1 MVLMSKMLKLFG
13 FVLLGGCF
21 CIFGA
26 RAQDASYE
34 PVLPDGDQNITSGIY
49 YDTVSPD
56 PSNKTHEGNIS
67 VSGEGDLNIFAEQA
81 ADKYD
86 SSYTLNGQ
94 LTVGSDEVIESQS
107 NGIVSIINMSTG
119 KFDFTMNGGAVLVQN
134 GGNLYFGNR
143 NGGTNGGTMNVS
155 GVPSFYVQG
164 NNSVLTF
171 SGVTVGGD
179 NNGDNKLESINISN
193 MGTLNLTN
201 TEINGGD
208 SLKAVNVLT
217 AGTLSLEDS
226 LLQGDS
232 FNLTVQDSGTVEL
245 DNSTLSIN
253 NAAAKTEGDDNSGAA
268 IVFDNGN
275 LTLKNGSK
283 LEMTSGVDTGVIS
296 GAFSFTD
303 SNVDISGSSTL
314 SKGNSG
320 DMLFSGGSL
329 NLGTPGDTGDISKI
343 SHSGLTGSIRLSNV
357 GNATLSGK
365 SSIERTGAGGD
376 IVVNSTGL
384 VMKDEASLNVSTEG
398 GNVVFSSAVAQLSD
412 KASIKVAE
420 NSNEVKIENN
430 SNVTMAGESSMSA
443 NHVYVSNGSSLE
455 LTGSAK
461 IMAPGGASVSD
472 SEGVKVVASSV
483 IMSEKARIEG
493 DVSLENGGF
502 LGMSGNAEI
511 EGDLNTKSTTGYSTI
526 SIGSTSGGSSVVA
539 INGSVDI
546 SQSVLSILNGNTL
559 RLGAG
564 SNNSFKNGS
573 YLSLGT
579 GKLDLNGGNLTMSG
593 DSTLT
598 LRIASESEYG
608 QILNAGKIDIKPG
621 AGLDVS
627 IDKNVVSK
635 GQTKA
640 FQILSG
646 TVEGDWVNL
655 NRRYKFE
662 YDTDKQDG
670 WYNVTQVAD
679 AGDIVIMDGGTENNA
694 NTANA
699 WLEGNN
705 FANGSEA
712 AKVYDELDY
721 LSQYG
726 QGSEYVDALT
736 ALAPDAAP
744 LVRSLTTE
752 NSNQIFS
759 TVQNR
764 LEGGSSLRMK
774 PGRAGRY
781 ARGLASGDMYREDAI
796 WVQGLYNHSELS
808 DTKEAKGFEIDS
820 YGGAIGLDNYVTD
833 SLKLGIGYAYT
844 HGDISGFLRDTD
856 VDTHTGFVY
865 GEFKPNRW
873 FLNAIASY
881 SFASYDEEKRVSTF
895 KVKGDY
901 DVNAFGAQVMTGY
914 KMGYVTPELGV
925 RYLNVKQD
933 AYEDSIGQRVDAVSN
948 DVLTGVFGIRIKQD
962 FFPNRGFSIRPEVHV
977 AATYDFVQDD
987 AVSVVSLP
995 NGSVYQIEGENLD
1008 KFGLEAGAGLTLDVG
1023 NRLEMAVSYEGKFR
1037 KDYTDHSGLVNMKF
1051 KF

>member
-1 MVLMSKMLKLFG
+1 MVLMSKMLKSFG
-13 FVLLGGCF
+13 FVLFGWCF

-34 PVLPDGDQNITSGIY
+34 PVLPDGDQDITSGIY
-49 YDTVSPD
+49 YDTVSQD
-56 PSNKTHEGNIS
+56 STSKTHTGNIS
-67 VSGEGDLNIFAEQA
+67 VSGEGDLNIFTEQA
-81 ADKYD
+81 ADSYD
-86 SSYTLNGQ
+86 ASYTLNGQ
-94 LTVGSDEVIESQS
+94 LTVGSGEAVESQV

-119 KFDFTMNGGAVLVQN
+119 KFDFTMNDGAVLVQN
-134 GGNLYFGNR
+134 GGNLYFGN
-143 NGGTNGGTMNVS
+143 NKGGTMNVL

-164 NNSVLTF
+164 DKSVLAF
-171 SGVTVGGD
+171 SGVAVG
-179 NNGDNKLESINISN
+179 GDNKLESISVGN
-193 MGTLNLTN
+193 MGTVNLANGTA
-201 TEINGGD
+201 INGSDG
-208 SLKAVNVLT
+208 LKAVNVLT
-217 AGTLSLEDS
+217 GGKLSLKDS
-226 LLQGDS
+226 SLQGDS
-232 FNLTVQDSGTVEL
+232 FNLTVQDYGTVEL

-253 NAAAKTEGDDNSGAA
+253 NAAASAGDAENPGAA
-268 IVFDNGN
+268 IVFDNAA
-275 LTLKNGSK
+275 LTLKNSSK
-283 LEMTSGVDTGVIS
+283 LEMKSSDNTVAS

-303 SNVDISGSSTL
+303 SDVDVSGSSTL

-329 NLGTPGDTGDISKI
+329 NLGTSGDTGDISKI
-343 SHSGLTGSIRLSNV
+343 SHSGSTGSIRLSNV

-365 SSIERTGAGGD
+365 SSIERTGRGGD

-384 VMKDEASLNVSTEG
+384 VMKDEASLNVSTASG
-398 GNVVFSSAVAQLSD
+398 KVVFSSAVAQLSD
-412 KASIKVAE
+412 KASIQATGD
-420 NSNEVKIENN
+420 SNEVVIENN
-430 SNVTMAGESSMSA
+430 SNVTMADESSMSA
-443 NHVYVSNGSSLE
+443 DHVYVSNGGSLE

-461 IMAPGGASVSD
+461 ITAPGDASVSD

-483 IMSEKARIEG
+483 IMSENASIEG

-502 LGMSGNAEI
+502 LGMSGNAKI
-511 EGDLNTKSTTGYSTI
+511 DGDLNTKSTTGYSTI
-526 SIGSTSGGSSVVA
+526 SIGSTSGGSSDVT
-539 INGSVDI
+539 INGSIDI

-646 TVEGDWVNL
+646 TVDGDWVNL
-655 NRRYKFE
+655 NRRYKF
-662 YDTDKQDG
+662 DHLGGGK
-670 WYNVTQVAD
+670 YNVTQVAD

-699 WLEGNN
+699 WLEGNS

-752 NSNQIFS
+752 NSNQIFN

>member
-1 MVLMSKMLKLFG
+1 MVLMSKMLKSFG
-13 FVLLGGCF
+13 FVLFGWCF

-34 PVLPDGDQNITSGIY
+34 PVLPDGDQDITSGIY
-49 YDTVSPD
+49 YDTVSQD
-56 PSNKTHEGNIS
+56 STSKTHTGNIS
-67 VSGEGDLNIFAEQA
+67 VSGEGDLNIFTEQA
-81 ADKYD
+81 ADSYD
-86 SSYTLNGQ
+86 ASYTLNGQ
-94 LTVGSDEVIESQS
+94 LTVGSGEAVESQV

-119 KFDFTMNGGAVLVQN
+119 KFDFTMNDGAVLVQN
-134 GGNLYFGNR
+134 GGNLYFGN
-143 NGGTNGGTMNVS
+143 NKGGTMNVL

-164 NNSVLTF
+164 DKSVLAF
-171 SGVTVGGD
+171 SGVAVG
-179 NNGDNKLESINISN
+179 GDNKLESISVGN
-193 MGTLNLTN
+193 MGTVNLANGTA
-201 TEINGGD
+201 INGSDG
-208 SLKAVNVLT
+208 LKAVNVLT
-217 AGTLSLEDS
+217 GGKLSLKDS
-226 LLQGDS
+226 SLQGDS
-232 FNLTVQDSGTVEL
+232 FNLTVQDYGTVEL

-253 NAAAKTEGDDNSGAA
+253 NAAASAGDAENPGAA
-268 IVFDNGN
+268 IVFDNAA
-275 LTLKNGSK
+275 LTLKNSSK
-283 LEMTSGVDTGVIS
+283 LEMKSSDNTVAS

-303 SNVDISGSSTL
+303 SDVDVSGSSTL

-329 NLGTPGDTGDISKI
+329 NLGTSGDTGDISKI
-343 SHSGLTGSIRLSNV
+343 SHSGSTGSIRLSNV

-365 SSIERTGAGGD
+365 SSIERTGTGGD

-384 VMKDEASLNVSTEG
+384 VMKDEASLNVSTASG
-398 GNVVFSSAVAQLSD
+398 KVVFSSAVAQLSD
-412 KASIKVAE
+412 KASIQATGD
-420 NSNEVKIENN
+420 SNEVVIENN
-430 SNVTMAGESSMSA
+430 SNVTMADESSMSA
-443 NHVYVSNGSSLE
+443 DHVYVSNGGSLE

-461 IMAPGGASVSD
+461 ITAPGDASVSD

-483 IMSEKARIEG
+483 IMSENARIEG

-511 EGDLNTKSTTGYSTI
+511 DGDLNTKSTTGYSTI
-526 SIGSTSGGSSVVA
+526 SIGSTSGGSSDVT
-539 INGSVDI
+539 INGSIDI

-627 IDKNVVSK
+627 IDKNVVNK
-635 GQTKA
+635 GETKA

-646 TVEGDWVNL
+646 TVDGDWVNL
-655 NRRYKFE
+655 NRRYEFDHLGEGK
-662 YDTDKQDG
+662 YA
-670 WYNVTQVAD
+670 VTQVAD

-1008 KFGLEAGAGLTLDVG
+1008 KFGLEAGAGLTLDIG

>member
-1 MVLMSKMLKLFG
+1 MVLMSKMLKSFG
-13 FVLLGGCF
+13 FVLFLWCF

-34 PVLPDGDQNITSGIY
+34 PVLPDGDQDITSGIY
-49 YDTVSPD
+49 YDTVSQD
-56 PSNKTHEGNIS
+56 STSKTHTGNIS
-67 VSGEGDLNIFAEQA
+67 VSGEGDLNIFTEQA
-81 ADKYD
+81 ADSYD
-86 SSYTLNGQ
+86 ASYTLNGQ
-94 LTVGSDEVIESQS
+94 LTVGSGEAVESQV

-119 KFDFTMNGGAVLVQN
+119 KFDFTMNDGAVLVQN
-134 GGNLYFGNR
+134 GGNLYFGN
-143 NGGTNGGTMNVS
+143 NKGGTMNVL

-164 NNSVLTF
+164 DKSVLAF
-171 SGVTVGGD
+171 SGVAVG
-179 NNGDNKLESINISN
+179 GDNKLESISVGN
-193 MGTLNLTN
+193 MGTVNLANGTA
-201 TEINGGD
+201 INGSDG
-208 SLKAVNVLT
+208 LKAVNVLT
-217 AGTLSLEDS
+217 GGKLSFKDS
-226 LLQGDS
+226 SLQGDS
-232 FNLTVQDSGTVEL
+232 FNLTVQDYGTVEL

-253 NAAAKTEGDDNSGAA
+253 NAAASAGDAENPGAA
-268 IVFDNGN
+268 IVFDNAA
-275 LTLKNGSK
+275 LTLKNSSK
-283 LEMTSGVDTGVIS
+283 LEMKSSDNTVAS

-303 SNVDISGSSTL
+303 SDVDVSGSSTL

-329 NLGTPGDTGDISKI
+329 NLGTSGDTGDISKI
-343 SHSGLTGSIRLSNV
+343 SHSGSTGSIRLSNV

-365 SSIERTGAGGD
+365 SSIERTGTGGD

-384 VMKDEASLNVSTEG
+384 VMKDEASLNVSTASG
-398 GNVVFSSAVAQLSD
+398 KVVFSSAVAQLSD
-412 KASIKVAE
+412 KASIQATGD
-420 NSNEVKIENN
+420 SNEVVIENN
-430 SNVTMAGESSMSA
+430 SNVTMADESSMSA
-443 NHVYVSNGSSLE
+443 DHVYVSNGGSLE

-461 IMAPGGASVSD
+461 ITAPGDASVSD

-483 IMSEKARIEG
+483 IMSENASIEG

-502 LGMSGNAEI
+502 LGMSGNAKI
-511 EGDLNTKSTTGYSTI
+511 DGDLNTKSTTGYSTI
-526 SIGSTSGGSSVVA
+526 SIGSTSGGSSDVT
-539 INGSVDI
+539 INGSIDI

-646 TVEGDWVNL
+646 TVDGDWVNL
-655 NRRYKFE
+655 NRRYKF
-662 YDTDKQDG
+662 DHLGGGK
-670 WYNVTQVAD
+670 YNVTQVAD

-699 WLEGNN
+699 WLEGNS

-752 NSNQIFS
+752 NSNQIFN

-881 SFASYDEEKRVSTF
+881 SFASYDEEKKVSTF

>member
-1 MVLMSKMLKLFG
+1 MVLMSKMLKSFG
-13 FVLLGGCF
+13 FVLFGWCF

-34 PVLPDGDQNITSGIY
+34 PVLPDGDQDITSGIY
-49 YDTVSPD
+49 YDTVSQD
-56 PSNKTHEGNIS
+56 STSKTHTGNIS
-67 VSGEGDLNIFAEQA
+67 VSGEGDLNIFTEQA
-81 ADKYD
+81 ADSYD
-86 SSYTLNGQ
+86 ASYTLNGQ
-94 LTVGSDEVIESQS
+94 LTVGSDEAVESQV

-119 KFDFTMNGGAVLVQN
+119 KFDFTMNDGAVLVQN
-134 GGNLYFGNR
+134 GGNLYFGN
-143 NGGTNGGTMNVS
+143 NKGGTMNVL

-164 NNSVLTF
+164 DKSVLAF
-171 SGVTVGGD
+171 SGVAVG
-179 NNGDNKLESINISN
+179 GDNKLESISVGN
-193 MGTLNLTN
+193 MGTVNLANGTA
-201 TEINGGD
+201 INGSDG
-208 SLKAVNVLT
+208 LKAVNVLT
-217 AGTLSLEDS
+217 GGKLSLKDS
-226 LLQGDS
+226 SLQGDS
-232 FNLTVQDSGTVEL
+232 FNLTVQDYGTVEL

-253 NAAAKTEGDDNSGAA
+253 NAAASAGDAENPGAA
-268 IVFDNGN
+268 IVFDNAA
-275 LTLKNGSK
+275 LTLKNSSK
-283 LEMTSGVDTGVIS
+283 LEMKSSDNTVAS

-303 SNVDISGSSTL
+303 SDVDVSGSSTL

-343 SHSGLTGSIRLSNV
+343 SHSGSTGSIRLSNV

-365 SSIERTGAGGD
+365 SSIERTGTGGD

-384 VMKDEASLNVSTEG
+384 VMKDEASLNVSTASG
-398 GNVVFSSAVAQLSD
+398 KVVFSSAVAQLSD
-412 KASIKVAE
+412 KASIQATGD
-420 NSNEVKIENN
+420 SNEVVIENN
-430 SNVTMAGESSMSA
+430 SNVTMADESSMSA
-443 NHVYVSNGSSLE
+443 DHVYVSNGGSLE

-461 IMAPGGASVSD
+461 ITAPGDASVSD

-483 IMSEKARIEG
+483 IMSENASIEG

-502 LGMSGNAEI
+502 LGMSGNAKI
-511 EGDLNTKSTTGYSTI
+511 DGDLNTKSTTGYSTI
-526 SIGSTSGGSSVVA
+526 SIGSTSGGSSDVT
-539 INGSVDI
+539 INGSIDI

-646 TVEGDWVNL
+646 TVDGDWVNL
-655 NRRYKFE
+655 NRRYKF
-662 YDTDKQDG
+662 DHLGGGK
-670 WYNVTQVAD
+670 YNVTQVAD

-699 WLEGNN
+699 WLEGNS

-752 NSNQIFS
+752 NSNQIFN

>member
-26 RAQDASYE
+26 RAQDVPE
-34 PVLPDGDQNITSGIY
+34 GLPFPGGDLNVTSDDKY
-49 YDTVSPD
+49 YDTVSQDD
-56 PSNKTHEGNIS
+56 PEKEYNGNIT
-67 VSGEGDLNIFAEQA
+67 VSEKGFVNIWAVN
-81 ADKYD
+81 DDDGNPGSYD

-94 LTVGSDEVIESQS
+94 LTVGSDEVAESQP
-107 NGIVSIINMSTG
+107 NGTVHIVNMTQG
-119 KFDFTMNGGAVLVQN
+119 KFDFTMDGGAVRVQN
-134 GGNLYFGNR
+134 GGTLYFGN
-143 NGGTNGGTMNVS
+143 NAGGEMNVS

-164 NNSVLTF
+164 NNSVLAF

-179 NNGDNKLESINISN
+179 NKLESINVNN
-193 MGTLNLTN
+193 MGTINLTN

-208 SLKAVNVLT
+208 GLKGVNVL
-217 AGTLSLEDS
+217 AGGKLSLKDS
-226 LLQGDS
+226 SLQGDS
-232 FNLTVQDSGTVEL
+232 FNLTVQDYGTVEL
-245 DNSTLSIN
+245 DNSTFSIG
-253 NAAAKTEGDDNSGAA
+253 NAATQTGGETSSEAA

-283 LEMTSGVDTGVIS
+283 LMTSGADTGVIS

-314 SKGNSG
+314 SKGNRG

-343 SHSGLTGSIRLSNV
+343 SHSGSTGSIRLSNV
-357 GNATLSGK
+357 GTATLSGK
-365 SSIERTGAGGD
+365 SSIERTGTGGD

-384 VMKDEASLNVSTEG
+384 VMKDEASLTVSTASG
-398 GNVVFSSAVAQLSD
+398 KVVFSSAVAQLSD
-412 KASIKVAE
+412 KASIQATGD
-420 NSNEVKIENN
+420 SNEVVIENN
-430 SNVTMAGESSMSA
+430 SNVTMADESSMSA
-443 NHVYVSNGSSLE
+443 EHVYVSNGGSLE
-455 LTGSAK
+455 LTDSAK
-461 IMAPGGASVSD
+461 ITAPRDASVSD

-511 EGDLNTKSTTGYSTI
+511 DGDLNTKSTTGYSTI

-598 LRIASESEYG
+598 LRIASESDYG

-655 NRRYKFE
+655 NRRYEFDHLGEGK
-662 YDTDKQDG
+662 YA
-670 WYNVTQVAD
+670 VTQVAD

-881 SFASYDEEKRVSTF
+881 SFASYDEEKKVSTF

-933 AYEDSIGQRVDAVSN
+933 AYEDSIGQRVDTVSN

>member
-1 MVLMSKMLKLFG
+1 MVLMSKMLKSFG
-13 FVLLGGCF
+13 FVLFGWCF

-34 PVLPDGDQNITSGIY
+34 PVLPDGDQDITSGIY
-49 YDTVSPD
+49 YDTVSQD
-56 PSNKTHEGNIS
+56 STSKTHTGNIS
-67 VSGEGDLNIFAEQA
+67 VSGEGDLNIFTEQA
-81 ADKYD
+81 ADSYD
-86 SSYTLNGQ
+86 ASYTLNGQ
-94 LTVGSDEVIESQS
+94 LTVGSGEAVESQV

-143 NGGTNGGTMNVS
+143 NGGTMNVS

-164 NNSVLTF
+164 DKSVLAF
-171 SGVTVGGD
+171 SGVAVG
-179 NNGDNKLESINISN
+179 GDNKLESINVSN

-253 NAAAKTEGDDNSGAA
+253 NAAASAGDAENPGAA
-268 IVFDNGN
+268 IVFDNAA
-275 LTLKNGSK
+275 LTLKNSSK
-283 LEMTSGVDTGVIS
+283 LEMKSSDNTVAS

-303 SNVDISGSSTL
+303 SDVDVSGSSTL

-343 SHSGLTGSIRLSNV
+343 SHSGSTGSIRLSNV

-365 SSIERTGAGGD
+365 SSIERTGTGGD

-384 VMKDEASLNVSTEG
+384 VMKDEASLNVSTASG
-398 GNVVFSSAVAQLSD
+398 KVVFSSAVAQLSD
-412 KASIKVAE
+412 KASIQATGD
-420 NSNEVKIENN
+420 SNEVVIENN
-430 SNVTMAGESSMSA
+430 SNVTMADESSMSA
-443 NHVYVSNGSSLE
+443 DHVYVSNGGSLE

-461 IMAPGGASVSD
+461 ITAPGDASVSD

-483 IMSEKARIEG
+483 IMSENASIEG

-502 LGMSGNAEI
+502 LGMSGNAKI
-511 EGDLNTKSTTGYSTI
+511 DGDLNTKSTTGYSTI
-526 SIGSTSGGSSVVA
+526 SIGSTSGGSSDVT
-539 INGSVDI
+539 INGSIDI

-608 QILNAGKIDIKPG
+608 QILNAGTINIEQG

-635 GQTKA
+635 GETKE

-646 TVEGDWVNL
+646 TVDGKWVNL
-655 NRRYKFE
+655 NRRYEFDHLGEGK
-662 YDTDKQDG
+662 YA
-670 WYNVTQVAD
+670 VTQVAD

>member
-1 MVLMSKMLKLFG
+1 MVLMSKMLKSFG
-13 FVLLGGCF
+13 FVLFGWCF

-34 PVLPDGDQNITSGIY
+34 PVLPNGDQDITSGIY
-49 YDTVSPD
+49 YDTVSQD
-56 PSNKTHEGNIS
+56 STSKTHTGNIS
-67 VSGEGDLNIFAEQA
+67 VSGEGDLNIFTEQA
-81 ADKYD
+81 ADSYD
-86 SSYTLNGQ
+86 ASYTLNGQ
-94 LTVGSDEVIESQS
+94 LTVGSGEAVESQV
-107 NGIVSIINMSTG
+107 NGIVSIINTSTG
-119 KFDFTMNGGAVLVQN
+119 KFDFTMNDGAVLVQN
-134 GGNLYFGNR
+134 GGNLYFGN
-143 NGGTNGGTMNVS
+143 NKGGTMNVL

-164 NNSVLTF
+164 DKSVLAF
-171 SGVTVGGD
+171 SGVAVG
-179 NNGDNKLESINISN
+179 GDNKLESISVGN
-193 MGTLNLTN
+193 MGTVNLANGTA
-201 TEINGGD
+201 INGGD
-208 SLKAVNVLT
+208 GLKAVNVLT
-217 AGTLSLEDS
+217 GGKLSLKDS
-226 LLQGDS
+226 SLQGDS
-232 FNLTVQDSGTVEL
+232 FNLTVQDYGTVEL

-253 NAAAKTEGDDNSGAA
+253 NAAASAGDAENPGAA
-268 IVFDNGN
+268 IVFDNAA
-275 LTLKNGSK
+275 LTLKNSSK
-283 LEMTSGVDTGVIS
+283 LEMKSSDNTIAS

-303 SNVDISGSSTL
+303 SDVAVSGSSTL
-314 SKGNSG
+314 SKENSG
-320 DMLFSGGSL
+320 DILFSGGSL
-329 NLGTPGDTGDISKI
+329 KLGTPGDTGDESKI
-343 SHSGLTGSIRLSNV
+343 SHSGSTGSIRLSNV
-357 GNATLSGK
+357 GKATMSGK
-365 SSIERTGAGGD
+365 SSIERTGTGGD

-384 VMKDEASLNVSTEG
+384 EMTDEASLNVSTTNG
-398 GNVVFSSAVAQLSD
+398 KVVFSGAVAQLSD
-412 KASIKVAE
+412 SASIKATG
-420 NSNEVKIENN
+420 NSNEVVIENN
-430 SNVTMAGESSMSA
+430 SNVTMKNGASMSA
-443 NHVYVSNGSSLE
+443 DHVYISNGGSLE
-455 LTGSAK
+455 LTDTATVT
-461 IMAPGGASVSD
+461 APGVASAPD
-472 SEGVKVVASSV
+472 SEGVKVVGSNV
-483 IMSEKARIEG
+483 IMSGTSAIDG
-493 DVSLENGGF
+493 DVSLENSSF
-502 LGMSGNAEI
+502 LGMSGNARI
-511 EGDLNTKSTTGYSTI
+511 DGDLNTKSTTGYSTI
-526 SIGSTSGGSSVVA
+526 SIGSTNGGSSNVS
-539 INGSVDI
+539 IDGSIDI

-559 RLGAG
+559 TLGSG

-579 GKLDLNGGNLTMSG
+579 GKLDLNGGDLTMSG

-598 LRIASESEYG
+598 LRIASASEYG
-608 QILNAGKIDIKPG
+608 QILNAGTIDIKQG

-635 GQTKA
+635 GQTEE

-646 TVEGDWVNL
+646 NVTGDWVNL
-655 NRRYKFE
+655 NRRYEFDHLGGGK
-662 YDTDKQDG
+662 YA
-670 WYNVTQVAD
+670 VTQVAD
-679 AGDIVIMDGGTENNA
+679 AGDIVIMDGGTQNNA

-699 WLEGNN
+699 WLEGNS

-712 AKVYDELDY
+712 AKIYDELDY

-726 QGSEYVDALT
+726 QGSEYIDALT

-752 NSNQIFS
+752 NSNQIFNA
-759 TVQNR
+759 VQNR
-764 LEGGSSLRMK
+764 LEGGSSLKMK

-820 YGGAIGLDNYVTD
+820 YGGAIGIDNYVTD

-873 FLNAIASY
+873 FLNAVASY
-881 SFASYDEEKRVSTF
+881 SFAGYDEEKRVSAF
-895 KVKGDY
+895 KVKGNY

-925 RYLNVKQD
+925 RYLNIKQD

-948 DVLTGVFGIRIKQD
+948 DVLTGVFGLRIKQD

>member
-1 MVLMSKMLKLFG
+1 MKSS
-13 FVLLGGCF
+13 
-21 CIFGA
+21 
-26 RAQDASYE
+26 D
-34 PVLPDGDQNITSGIY
+34 N
-49 YDTVSPD
+49 TV
-56 PSNKTHEGNIS
+56 
-67 VSGEGDLNIFAEQA
+67 A
-81 ADKYD
+81 
-86 SSYTLNGQ
+86 
-94 LTVGSDEVIESQS
+94 
-107 NGIVSIINMSTG
+107 
-119 KFDFTMNGGAVLVQN
+119 
-134 GGNLYFGNR
+134 
-143 NGGTNGGTMNVS
+143 
-155 GVPSFYVQG
+155 
-164 NNSVLTF
+164 
-171 SGVTVGGD
+171 
-179 NNGDNKLESINISN
+179 
-193 MGTLNLTN
+193 
-201 TEINGGD
+201 
-208 SLKAVNVLT
+208 
-217 AGTLSLEDS
+217 
-226 LLQGDS
+226 
-232 FNLTVQDSGTVEL
+232 
-245 DNSTLSIN
+245 
-253 NAAAKTEGDDNSGAA
+253 
-268 IVFDNGN
+268 
-275 LTLKNGSK
+275 
-283 LEMTSGVDTGVIS
+283 S

-303 SNVDISGSSTL
+303 SDVDVSGSSTL

-343 SHSGLTGSIRLSNV
+343 SHSGSTGSIRLSNV

-365 SSIERTGAGGD
+365 SSIERTGTGGD

-384 VMKDEASLNVSTEG
+384 VMKDEASLNVSTASG
-398 GNVVFSSAVAQLSD
+398 KVVFSSAVAQLSD
-412 KASIKVAE
+412 KASIQATGD
-420 NSNEVKIENN
+420 SNEVVIENN
-430 SNVTMAGESSMSA
+430 SNVTMADESSMSA
-443 NHVYVSNGSSLE
+443 DHVYVSNGGSLE

-461 IMAPGGASVSD
+461 ITAPGDASVSD

-483 IMSEKARIEG
+483 IMSENASIEG

-502 LGMSGNAEI
+502 LGMSGNAKI
-511 EGDLNTKSTTGYSTI
+511 DGDLNTKSTTGYSTI
-526 SIGSTSGGSSVVA
+526 SIGSTSGGSSDVT
-539 INGSVDI
+539 INGSIDI

-646 TVEGDWVNL
+646 TVDGDWVNL
-655 NRRYKFE
+655 NRRYKF
-662 YDTDKQDG
+662 DHLGGGK
-670 WYNVTQVAD
+670 YNVTQVAD

-699 WLEGNN
+699 WLEGNS

-752 NSNQIFS
+752 NSNQIFN

>member
-13 FVLLGGCF
+13 FVLLGVCF
-21 CIFGA
+21 SSLVN
-26 RAQDASYE
+26 AQVSSIPDDATAI
-34 PVLPDGDQNITSGIY
+34 DSGTYADILTDDTLTKEHTGSIGV
-49 YDTVSPD
+49 YDSGVVAVEAA
-56 PSNKTHEGNIS
+56 EGNTNSSFYILKGDILVGAADRPDQKGGTFNISNRSEESFNFQFDGTESGLIS
-67 VSGEGDLNIFAEQA
+67 VDNNGSFLVEGGETDKAIVNLTGVTSLNVSNAGKISFSKA
-81 ADKYD
+81 
-86 SSYTLNGQ
+86 
-94 LTVGSDEVIESQS
+94 TVG
-107 NGIVSIINMSTG
+107 
-119 KFDFTMNGGAVLVQN
+119 
-134 GGNLYFGNR
+134 
-143 NGGTNGGTMNVS
+143 
-155 GVPSFYVQG
+155 
-164 NNSVLTF
+164 
-171 SGVTVGGD
+171 
-179 NNGDNKLESINISN
+179 GDNKLESINVSN

-253 NAAAKTEGDDNSGAA
+253 KAAAQTGGETSSGAA

-275 LTLKNGSK
+275 LTLKDKSK
-283 LEMTSGVDTGVIS
+283 LEMTSGVDKEVTS

-343 SHSGLTGSIRLSNV
+343 SHSGSTGSIRLSNV
-357 GNATLSGK
+357 GTATLSGK
-365 SSIERTGAGGD
+365 SSIERTGTGGD

-384 VMKDEASLNVSTEG
+384 VMKDEASLNVSTASG
-398 GNVVFSSAVAQLSD
+398 KVVFSSAVAQLSD
-412 KASIKVAE
+412 KASIQATGD
-420 NSNEVKIENN
+420 SSEVVIENN
-430 SNVTMAGESSMSA
+430 SNVTMADESSMSA
-443 NHVYVSNGSSLE
+443 EHIYVSNGGSLE
-455 LTGSAK
+455 LTDSAK
-461 IMAPGGASVSD
+461 ITASRDASVSD

-511 EGDLNTKSTTGYSTI
+511 DGDLNTKSTTGYSTI
-526 SIGSTSGGSSVVA
+526 SIGSTSGGSSDVT
-539 INGSVDI
+539 INGSIDI

-559 RLGAG
+559 TLGEKRD
-564 SNNSFKNGS
+564 NSFKNGS

-579 GKLDLNGGNLTMSG
+579 GKLDLKGGNLTMSG

-598 LRIASESEYG
+598 LRIASESDYG
-608 QILNAGKIDIKPG
+608 QILNAGTINIEQG

-635 GQTKA
+635 GETKE

-646 TVEGDWVNL
+646 TVDGKWVNL
-655 NRRYKFE
+655 NRRYEFDHLGEGK
-662 YDTDKQDG
+662 YA
-670 WYNVTQVAD
+670 VTQVAD

>member
-56 PSNKTHEGNIS
+56 VSNKTHEGNIS
-67 VSGEGDLNIFAEQA
+67 VSDEGDLNIFAEQA
-81 ADKYD
+81 ADSYD

-143 NGGTNGGTMNVS
+143 NGGTMNVS

-164 NNSVLTF
+164 DKSVLAF
-171 SGVTVGGD
+171 SGVAVG
-179 NNGDNKLESINISN
+179 GDNKLESINVSN

-253 NAAAKTEGDDNSGAA
+253 NAAASAGDAENPGAA
-268 IVFDNGN
+268 IVFDNAA
-275 LTLKNGSK
+275 LTLKNSSK
-283 LEMTSGVDTGVIS
+283 LEMKSSDNTVAS

-303 SNVDISGSSTL
+303 SDVDVSGSSTL

-343 SHSGLTGSIRLSNV
+343 SHSGSTGSIRLSNV

-365 SSIERTGAGGD
+365 SSIERTGTGGD

-384 VMKDEASLNVSTEG
+384 VMKDEASLNVSTASG
-398 GNVVFSSAVAQLSD
+398 KVVFSSAVAQLSD
-412 KASIKVAE
+412 KASIQATGD
-420 NSNEVKIENN
+420 SNEVVIENN
-430 SNVTMAGESSMSA
+430 SNVTMADESSMSA
-443 NHVYVSNGSSLE
+443 DHVYVSNGGSLE

-461 IMAPGGASVSD
+461 ITAPGDASVSD

-483 IMSEKARIEG
+483 IMSENASIEG

-502 LGMSGNAEI
+502 LGMSGNAKI
-511 EGDLNTKSTTGYSTI
+511 DGDLNTKSTTGYSTI
-526 SIGSTSGGSSVVA
+526 SIGSTSGGSSDVT
-539 INGSVDI
+539 INGSIDI

-646 TVEGDWVNL
+646 TVDGDWVNL
-655 NRRYKFE
+655 NRRYKF
-662 YDTDKQDG
+662 DHLGGGK
-670 WYNVTQVAD
+670 YNVTQVAD

-699 WLEGNN
+699 WLEGNS

-752 NSNQIFS
+752 NSNQIFN

>member
-1 MVLMSKMLKLFG
+1 MVLMSKMLKSFG
-13 FVLLGGCF
+13 FVLFGWCF

-34 PVLPDGDQNITSGIY
+34 PVLPDGDQDITSGIY
-49 YDTVSPD
+49 YDTVSQD
-56 PSNKTHEGNIS
+56 STSKTHTGNIS
-67 VSGEGDLNIFAEQA
+67 VSGEGDLNIFTEQA
-81 ADKYD
+81 ADSYD
-86 SSYTLNGQ
+86 ASYTLNGQ
-94 LTVGSDEVIESQS
+94 LTVGSGEAVESQV

-119 KFDFTMNGGAVLVQN
+119 KFDFTMNDGAVLVQN
-134 GGNLYFGNR
+134 GGNLYFGN
-143 NGGTNGGTMNVS
+143 NKGGTMNVL

-164 NNSVLTF
+164 DKSVLAF
-171 SGVTVGGD
+171 SGVAVG
-179 NNGDNKLESINISN
+179 GDNKLESISVGN
-193 MGTLNLTN
+193 MGTVNLANGTA
-201 TEINGGD
+201 INGSDG
-208 SLKAVNVLT
+208 LKAVNVLT
-217 AGTLSLEDS
+217 GGKLSLKDS
-226 LLQGDS
+226 SLQGDS
-232 FNLTVQDSGTVEL
+232 FNLTVQDYGTVEL

-253 NAAAKTEGDDNSGAA
+253 NAAASAGDAENPGAA
-268 IVFDNGN
+268 IVFDNAA
-275 LTLKNGSK
+275 LTLKNSSK
-283 LEMTSGVDTGVIS
+283 LEMKSSDNTVAS

-303 SNVDISGSSTL
+303 SDVDVSGSSTL

-329 NLGTPGDTGDISKI
+329 NLGTSGDTGDISKI
-343 SHSGLTGSIRLSNV
+343 SHSGSTGSIRLSNV

-365 SSIERTGAGGD
+365 SSIERTGTGGD

-384 VMKDEASLNVSTEG
+384 VMKDEASLNVSTASG
-398 GNVVFSSAVAQLSD
+398 KVVFSSAVAQLSD
-412 KASIKVAE
+412 KASIQATGD
-420 NSNEVKIENN
+420 SNEVVIENN
-430 SNVTMAGESSMSA
+430 SNVTMADESSMSA
-443 NHVYVSNGSSLE
+443 DHVYVSNGGSLE
-455 LTGSAK
+455 LSGSAK
-461 IMAPGGASVSD
+461 ITAPGDASVSD

-483 IMSEKARIEG
+483 IMSENASIEG

-502 LGMSGNAEI
+502 LGMSGNAKI
-511 EGDLNTKSTTGYSTI
+511 DGDLNTKSTTGYSTI
-526 SIGSTSGGSSVVA
+526 SIGSTSGGSSDVT
-539 INGSVDI
+539 INGSIDI

-662 YDTDKQDG
+662 YDTDKQNG

-699 WLEGNN
+699 WLEGNS

-752 NSNQIFS
+752 NSNQIFN

-881 SFASYDEEKRVSTF
+881 SFASYDEEKKVSTF

-933 AYEDSIGQRVDAVSN
+933 AYEDSIGQRVDTVSN

>member
-1 MVLMSKMLKLFG
+1 MVLMSKMLKSFG
-13 FVLLGGCF
+13 FVLFGWCF

-34 PVLPDGDQNITSGIY
+34 PVLPDGDQDITSGIY
-49 YDTVSPD
+49 YDTVSQD
-56 PSNKTHEGNIS
+56 STSKTHTGNIS
-67 VSGEGDLNIFAEQA
+67 VSGEGDLNIFTEQA
-81 ADKYD
+81 ADSYD
-86 SSYTLNGQ
+86 ASYTLNGQ
-94 LTVGSDEVIESQS
+94 LTVGSGEAVESQV

-119 KFDFTMNGGAVLVQN
+119 KFDFTMNDGAVLVQN
-134 GGNLYFGNR
+134 GGNLYFGN
-143 NGGTNGGTMNVS
+143 NKGGTMNVL

-164 NNSVLTF
+164 DKSVLAF
-171 SGVTVGGD
+171 SGVAVG
-179 NNGDNKLESINISN
+179 GDNKLESISVGN
-193 MGTLNLTN
+193 MGTVNLANGTA
-201 TEINGGD
+201 INGSDG
-208 SLKAVNVLT
+208 LKAVNVLT
-217 AGTLSLEDS
+217 GGKLSLKDS
-226 LLQGDS
+226 SLQGDS
-232 FNLTVQDSGTVEL
+232 FNLTVQDYGTVEL

-253 NAAAKTEGDDNSGAA
+253 NAAASAGDAENPGAA
-268 IVFDNGN
+268 IVFDNAA
-275 LTLKNGSK
+275 LTLKNSSK
-283 LEMTSGVDTGVIS
+283 LEMKSSDNTVAS

-303 SNVDISGSSTL
+303 SDVDVSGSSTL

-329 NLGTPGDTGDISKI
+329 NLGTSGDTGDISKI
-343 SHSGLTGSIRLSNV
+343 SHSGSTGSIRLSNV

-365 SSIERTGAGGD
+365 SSIERTGTGGD

-384 VMKDEASLNVSTEG
+384 VMKDEASLNVSTASG
-398 GNVVFSSAVAQLSD
+398 KVVFSSAVAQLSD
-412 KASIKVAE
+412 KASIQATGD
-420 NSNEVKIENN
+420 SNEVVIENN
-430 SNVTMAGESSMSA
+430 SNVTMADESSMSA
-443 NHVYVSNGSSLE
+443 DHVYVSNGGSLE

-461 IMAPGGASVSD
+461 ITAPGDASVSD

-483 IMSEKARIEG
+483 IMSENASIEG

-502 LGMSGNAEI
+502 LGMSGNAKI
-511 EGDLNTKSTTGYSTI
+511 DGDLNTKSTTGYSTI
-526 SIGSTSGGSSVVA
+526 SIGSTSGGSSDVT
-539 INGSVDI
+539 INGSIDI

-627 IDKNVVSK
+627 IDKSVVGK
-635 GQTKA
+635 GHTEE

-646 TVEGDWVNL
+646 TVTGDWVNF
-655 NRRYKFE
+655 NRRYEFNHLGGGK
-662 YDTDKQDG
+662 YA
-670 WYNVTQVAD
+670 VTQVAD

-844 HGDISGFLRDTD
+844 QGDISGFLRDTD

-881 SFASYDEEKRVSTF
+881 SFANYDEEKRVASF

-977 AATYDFVQDD
+977 AATYDLVQDD

>member
-13 FVLLGGCF
+13 FVLLGVCF
-21 CIFGA
+21 SSLVN
-26 RAQDASYE
+26 AQVSSIPDDATAI
-34 PVLPDGDQNITSGIY
+34 DSGTYADILTDDTLTKEHTGSIGV
-49 YDTVSPD
+49 YDSGVVAVEAA
-56 PSNKTHEGNIS
+56 EGNTSSSSYILKGDILVGAADRPDQKGGTFNISNRSEESFNFQFDGTESGLIS
-67 VSGEGDLNIFAEQA
+67 VDNNGSFLVEGGETDKAIVNLTGVTSLNVSNAGKISFSKA
-81 ADKYD
+81 
-86 SSYTLNGQ
+86 
-94 LTVGSDEVIESQS
+94 TVG
-107 NGIVSIINMSTG
+107 
-119 KFDFTMNGGAVLVQN
+119 
-134 GGNLYFGNR
+134 
-143 NGGTNGGTMNVS
+143 
-155 GVPSFYVQG
+155 
-164 NNSVLTF
+164 
-171 SGVTVGGD
+171 
-179 NNGDNKLESINISN
+179 GDNKLESINVSN

-217 AGTLSLEDS
+217 AGTLSLKDS
-226 LLQGDS
+226 SLQGNS

-245 DNSTLSIN
+245 DKSTLSIN

-275 LTLKNGSK
+275 LILKNGSK
-283 LEMTSGVDTGVIS
+283 LEMTSGVDKEVTS

-343 SHSGLTGSIRLSNV
+343 SHSGSTGSIRLSNV
-357 GNATLSGK
+357 GTAILSGK
-365 SSIERTGAGGD
+365 SSIERTGTGGD

-384 VMKDEASLNVSTEG
+384 VMKDEASLNVSTASG
-398 GNVVFSSAVAQLSD
+398 KIVFSSAVAQLSG
-412 KASIKVAE
+412 KASIQATG
-420 NSNEVKIENN
+420 NSNEVVIENN
-430 SNVTMAGESSMSA
+430 SNVTMADESSISA
-443 NHVYVSNGSSLE
+443 EHVYVSNGGSLE

-461 IMAPGGASVSD
+461 ITAPGDASVSD

-483 IMSEKARIEG
+483 IMSENARIEG

-511 EGDLNTKSTTGYSTI
+511 DGDLNTKSTTGYSTI
-526 SIGSTSGGSSVVA
+526 SIGSTSGGSSDVT
-539 INGSVDI
+539 INGSIDI

-987 AVSVVSLP
+987 AISVVSLP

-1008 KFGLEAGAGLTLDVG
+1008 KFGLEVGAGLTLDVG

>member
-56 PSNKTHEGNIS
+56 LSSKTHAGNIS

-81 ADKYD
+81 ADSYD

-94 LTVGSDEVIESQS
+94 LTVGSDAVIESQS

-134 GGNLYFGNR
+134 GGNLYLGNR
-143 NGGTNGGTMNVS
+143 NGGTMNVS

-164 NNSVLTF
+164 NNSVLAF
-171 SGVTVGGD
+171 SGVTVDGD
-179 NNGDNKLESINISN
+179 NNGDNKLESINVSN

-217 AGTLSLEDS
+217 AGKLSLKDS
-226 LLQGDS
+226 SLHGDS

-245 DNSTLSIN
+245 DNSTLSIDK
-253 NAAAKTEGDDNSGAA
+253 AAAQTGGETSSGAA

-283 LEMTSGVDTGVIS
+283 LEMTSGADTGVIS

-343 SHSGLTGSIRLSNV
+343 SHSGSTGSIRLSNV
-357 GNATLSGK
+357 GTATLSGK
-365 SSIERTGAGGD
+365 SSIERTGTGGD

-384 VMKDEASLNVSTEG
+384 VMKDEASLNVSTASG
-398 GNVVFSSAVAQLSD
+398 KVVFSSAVAQLSD
-412 KASIKVAE
+412 KASIQTTGD
-420 NSNEVKIENN
+420 SNEVVIENN
-430 SNVTMAGESSMSA
+430 SNVTMADESSMSA
-443 NHVYVSNGSSLE
+443 DHVYVSNGGSLE

-461 IMAPGGASVSD
+461 ITAPGDSSVSD

-483 IMSEKARIEG
+483 IMSENARIEG

-511 EGDLNTKSTTGYSTI
+511 DGDLNTKSTTGYSTI
-526 SIGSTSGGSSVVA
+526 SIGSTSGGSSDVT
-539 INGSVDI
+539 INGSIDI

-559 RLGAG
+559 TLGE
-564 SNNSFKNGS
+564 NRDNSFKNGS

-598 LRIASESEYG
+598 LRIASESDYG
-608 QILNAGKIDIKPG
+608 QILNAGKINIEQG

-635 GQTKA
+635 GETKE

-646 TVEGDWVNL
+646 TVSGKWVNL
-655 NRRYKFE
+655 NRRYEFDHLGEGK
-662 YDTDKQDG
+662 YA
-670 WYNVTQVAD
+670 VTQVAD

-752 NSNQIFS
+752 NSNQIFN

-962 FFPNRGFSIRPEVHV
+962 FFPNRGFSIRPEVHF

-987 AVSVVSLP
+987 AISVVSLP

>member
-1 MVLMSKMLKLFG
+1 M
-13 FVLLGGCF
+13 
-21 CIFGA
+21 
-26 RAQDASYE
+26 D
-34 PVLPDGDQNITSGIY
+34 
-49 YDTVSPD
+49 
-56 PSNKTHEGNIS
+56 
-67 VSGEGDLNIFAEQA
+67 
-81 ADKYD
+81 
-86 SSYTLNGQ
+86 
-94 LTVGSDEVIESQS
+94 
-107 NGIVSIINMSTG
+107 
-119 KFDFTMNGGAVLVQN
+119 
-134 GGNLYFGNR
+134 
-143 NGGTNGGTMNVS
+143 
-155 GVPSFYVQG
+155 
-164 NNSVLTF
+164 
-171 SGVTVGGD
+171 VT
-179 NNGDNKLESINISN
+179 
-193 MGTLNLTN
+193 
-201 TEINGGD
+201 
-208 SLKAVNVLT
+208 
-217 AGTLSLEDS
+217 
-226 LLQGDS
+226 
-232 FNLTVQDSGTVEL
+232 
-245 DNSTLSIN
+245 
-253 NAAAKTEGDDNSGAA
+253 
-268 IVFDNGN
+268 
-275 LTLKNGSK
+275 
-283 LEMTSGVDTGVIS
+283 
-296 GAFSFTD
+296 
-303 SNVDISGSSTL
+303 
-314 SKGNSG
+314 
-320 DMLFSGGSL
+320 
-329 NLGTPGDTGDISKI
+329 
-343 SHSGLTGSIRLSNV
+343 
-357 GNATLSGK
+357 
-365 SSIERTGAGGD
+365 
-376 IVVNSTGL
+376 
-384 VMKDEASLNVSTEG
+384 
-398 GNVVFSSAVAQLSD
+398 
-412 KASIKVAE
+412 
-420 NSNEVKIENN
+420 
-430 SNVTMAGESSMSA
+430 
-443 NHVYVSNGSSLE
+443 
-455 LTGSAK
+455 
-461 IMAPGGASVSD
+461 
-472 SEGVKVVASSV
+472 
-483 IMSEKARIEG
+483 
-493 DVSLENGGF
+493 
-502 LGMSGNAEI
+502 
-511 EGDLNTKSTTGYSTI
+511 
-526 SIGSTSGGSSVVA
+526 
-539 INGSVDI
+539 INGSIDI

-646 TVEGDWVNL
+646 TVDGDWVNL
-655 NRRYKFE
+655 NRRYKF
-662 YDTDKQDG
+662 DHLGGGK
-670 WYNVTQVAD
+670 YNVTQVAD

-1008 KFGLEAGAGLTLDVG
+1008 KFGLEAGAGLTLDIG

>member
-13 FVLLGGCF
+13 FVLLGVCF
-21 CIFGA
+21 SSLVN
-26 RAQDASYE
+26 AQVSSIPDDATAI
-34 PVLPDGDQNITSGIY
+34 DSGTYADILTDDTLTKEHTGSIGV
-49 YDTVSPD
+49 YDSGVVAVEAA
-56 PSNKTHEGNIS
+56 EGNTNSSFYILKGDILVGAADRPDQKGGTFNISNRSEESFNFQFDGTESGLIS
-67 VSGEGDLNIFAEQA
+67 VDNNGSFLVEGGETDKAIVNLTGVTSLNVSNAGKISFSKA
-81 ADKYD
+81 
-86 SSYTLNGQ
+86 
-94 LTVGSDEVIESQS
+94 TVG
-107 NGIVSIINMSTG
+107 
-119 KFDFTMNGGAVLVQN
+119 
-134 GGNLYFGNR
+134 
-143 NGGTNGGTMNVS
+143 
-155 GVPSFYVQG
+155 
-164 NNSVLTF
+164 
-171 SGVTVGGD
+171 
-179 NNGDNKLESINISN
+179 GDNKLESINVSN

-253 NAAAKTEGDDNSGAA
+253 KAAAQTGGETSSGAA

-275 LTLKNGSK
+275 LTLKDKSK
-283 LEMTSGVDTGVIS
+283 LEMTSGVDKEVTS

-320 DMLFSGGSL
+320 DMLFSGGIL

-343 SHSGLTGSIRLSNV
+343 SHSGSTGSIRLSNV
-357 GNATLSGK
+357 GTATLSGK
-365 SSIERTGAGGD
+365 SSIERTGTGGD

-384 VMKDEASLNVSTEG
+384 VMKDEASLNVSTASG
-398 GNVVFSSAVAQLSD
+398 KVVFSSAVAQLSD
-412 KASIKVAE
+412 KASIQATGD
-420 NSNEVKIENN
+420 SSEVVIENN
-430 SNVTMAGESSMSA
+430 SNVTMADESSMSA
-443 NHVYVSNGSSLE
+443 EHIYVSNGGSLE
-455 LTGSAK
+455 LTDSAK
-461 IMAPGGASVSD
+461 ITASRDASVSD

-511 EGDLNTKSTTGYSTI
+511 DGDLNTKSTTGYSTI
-526 SIGSTSGGSSVVA
+526 SIGSTSGGSSDVT
-539 INGSVDI
+539 INGSIDI

-559 RLGAG
+559 TLGEKRD
-564 SNNSFKNGS
+564 NSFKNGS

-579 GKLDLNGGNLTMSG
+579 GKLDLKGGNLTMSG

-598 LRIASESEYG
+598 LRIASESDYG
-608 QILNAGKIDIKPG
+608 QILNAGTINIEQG

-635 GQTKA
+635 GETKE

-646 TVEGDWVNL
+646 TVDGKWVNL
-655 NRRYKFE
+655 NRRYEFDHLGEGK
-662 YDTDKQDG
+662 YA
-670 WYNVTQVAD
+670 VTQVAD

>member
-1 MVLMSKMLKLFG
+1 MVLMSKMLKSFG
-13 FVLLGGCF
+13 FVLFGWCF

-34 PVLPDGDQNITSGIY
+34 PVLPDGDQDITSGIY
-49 YDTVSPD
+49 YDTVSQD
-56 PSNKTHEGNIS
+56 STSKTHTGNIS
-67 VSGEGDLNIFAEQA
+67 VSGEGDLNIFTEQA
-81 ADKYD
+81 ADSYD
-86 SSYTLNGQ
+86 ASYTLNGQ
-94 LTVGSDEVIESQS
+94 LTVGSGEAVESQV

-119 KFDFTMNGGAVLVQN
+119 KFDFTMNDGAVLVQN
-134 GGNLYFGNR
+134 GGNLYFGN
-143 NGGTNGGTMNVS
+143 NKGGTMNVL

-164 NNSVLTF
+164 DKSVLAF
-171 SGVTVGGD
+171 SGVAVG
-179 NNGDNKLESINISN
+179 GDNKLESISVGN
-193 MGTLNLTN
+193 MGTVNLANGTA
-201 TEINGGD
+201 INGSDG
-208 SLKAVNVLT
+208 LKAVNVLT
-217 AGTLSLEDS
+217 GGKLSLKDS
-226 LLQGDS
+226 SLQGDS
-232 FNLTVQDSGTVEL
+232 FNLTVQDYGTVEL

-253 NAAAKTEGDDNSGAA
+253 NAAASAGDAENPGAA
-268 IVFDNGN
+268 IVFDNAA
-275 LTLKNGSK
+275 LTLKNSSK
-283 LEMTSGVDTGVIS
+283 LEMKSSDNTVAS

-303 SNVDISGSSTL
+303 SDVDVSGSSTL

-329 NLGTPGDTGDISKI
+329 NLGTSGDTGDISKI
-343 SHSGLTGSIRLSNV
+343 SHSGSTGSIRLSNV
-357 GNATLSGK
+357 GTATLSGK
-365 SSIERTGAGGD
+365 SSIERTGTGGD

-384 VMKDEASLNVSTEG
+384 VMKDEASLNVSTASG
-398 GNVVFSSAVAQLSD
+398 KVVFSSAVAQLSE
-412 KASIKVAE
+412 KASIQATG
-420 NSNEVKIENN
+420 NSNEVVIENN
-430 SNVTMAGESSMSA
+430 SNVTMADESSMSA
-443 NHVYVSNGSSLE
+443 EHVYVSNGGSLE

-461 IMAPGGASVSD
+461 ITAPGDASVSD

-511 EGDLNTKSTTGYSTI
+511 DGDLNTKSTTGYSTI
-526 SIGSTSGGSSVVA
+526 SIGSTSGGSSDVT
-539 INGSVDI
+539 INGSIDI

-559 RLGAG
+559 TLGEKRD
-564 SNNSFKNGS
+564 NSFKNGS

-579 GKLDLNGGNLTMSG
+579 GKLDLKGGNLTMSG

-598 LRIASESEYG
+598 LRIASESDYG
-608 QILNAGKIDIKPG
+608 QILNAGTINIEQG

-635 GQTKA
+635 GETKE

-646 TVEGDWVNL
+646 TVDGKWVNL
-655 NRRYKFE
+655 NRRYEFDHLGEGK
-662 YDTDKQDG
+662 YA
-670 WYNVTQVAD
+670 VTQVAD

-699 WLEGNN
+699 WLEGNS

-752 NSNQIFS
+752 NSNQIFN

>member
-1 MVLMSKMLKLFG
+1 MVLMSKMLKSFG
-13 FVLLGGCF
+13 FVLFGWCF

-34 PVLPDGDQNITSGIY
+34 PVLPDGDQDITSGIY
-49 YDTVSPD
+49 YDTVSQD
-56 PSNKTHEGNIS
+56 STSKTHTGNIS
-67 VSGEGDLNIFAEQA
+67 VSGEGDLNIFTEQA
-81 ADKYD
+81 ADSYD
-86 SSYTLNGQ
+86 ASYTLNGQ
-94 LTVGSDEVIESQS
+94 LTVGSGEAVESQV

-119 KFDFTMNGGAVLVQN
+119 KFDFTMNDGAVLVQN
-134 GGNLYFGNR
+134 GGNLYFGN
-143 NGGTNGGTMNVS
+143 NKGGTMNVL

-164 NNSVLTF
+164 DKSVLAF
-171 SGVTVGGD
+171 SGVAVG
-179 NNGDNKLESINISN
+179 GDNKLESISVGN
-193 MGTLNLTN
+193 MGTVNLANGTA
-201 TEINGGD
+201 INGSDG
-208 SLKAVNVLT
+208 LKAVNVLT
-217 AGTLSLEDS
+217 GGKLSLKDS
-226 LLQGDS
+226 SLQGDS
-232 FNLTVQDSGTVEL
+232 FNLTVQDYGTVEL

-253 NAAAKTEGDDNSGAA
+253 NAAASAGDAENPGAA
-268 IVFDNGN
+268 IVFDNAA
-275 LTLKNGSK
+275 LTLKNSSK
-283 LEMTSGVDTGVIS
+283 LEMKSSDNTVAS

-303 SNVDISGSSTL
+303 SDVDVSGSSTL

-329 NLGTPGDTGDISKI
+329 NLGTSGDTGDISKI
-343 SHSGLTGSIRLSNV
+343 SHSGSTGSIRLSNV

-365 SSIERTGAGGD
+365 SSIERTGTGGD

-384 VMKDEASLNVSTEG
+384 VMKDEASLNVSTASG
-398 GNVVFSSAVAQLSD
+398 KVVFSSAVAQLSD
-412 KASIKVAE
+412 KASIQATGD
-420 NSNEVKIENN
+420 SNEVVIENN
-430 SNVTMAGESSMSA
+430 SNVTMADESSMSA
-443 NHVYVSNGSSLE
+443 DHVYVSNGGSLE

-461 IMAPGGASVSD
+461 ITAPGDASVSD

-483 IMSEKARIEG
+483 IMSENASIEG

-502 LGMSGNAEI
+502 LGMSGNAKI
-511 EGDLNTKSTTGYSTI
+511 DGDLNTKSTTGYSTI
-526 SIGSTSGGSSVVA
+526 SIGSTSGGSSDVT
-539 INGSVDI
+539 INGSIDI

-646 TVEGDWVNL
+646 TVDGDWVNL
-655 NRRYKFE
+655 NRRYKF
-662 YDTDKQDG
+662 DHLGGGK
-670 WYNVTQVAD
+670 YNVTQVAD

-699 WLEGNN
+699 WLEGNS

-726 QGSEYVDALT
+726 QGSEYIDALT

-752 NSNQIFS
+752 NSNQIFNA
-759 TVQNR
+759 VQNR

-820 YGGAIGLDNYVTD
+820 YGGAIGIDNYVTD

-844 HGDISGFLRDTD
+844 HGDISGFLWDTD

-873 FLNAIASY
+873 FLNTIASY

-925 RYLNVKQD
+925 RYLNIKQD

-948 DVLTGVFGIRIKQD
+948 DVLTGVFGLRIKQD

-995 NGSVYQIEGENLD
+995 NGSVYQIEGETLD

>member
-1 MVLMSKMLKLFG
+1 MVLMSKMLKSFG
-13 FVLLGGCF
+13 FVLFGWCF

-34 PVLPDGDQNITSGIY
+34 PVLPDGDQDITSGIY
-49 YDTVSPD
+49 YDTVSQD
-56 PSNKTHEGNIS
+56 STSKTHTGNIS
-67 VSGEGDLNIFAEQA
+67 VSGEGDLNIFTEQA
-81 ADKYD
+81 ADSYD
-86 SSYTLNGQ
+86 ASYTLNGQ
-94 LTVGSDEVIESQS
+94 LTVGSGEAVESQV

-119 KFDFTMNGGAVLVQN
+119 KFDFTMNDGAVLVQN
-134 GGNLYFGNR
+134 GGNLYFGN
-143 NGGTNGGTMNVS
+143 NKGGTMNVL

-164 NNSVLTF
+164 DKSVLAF
-171 SGVTVGGD
+171 SGVAVG
-179 NNGDNKLESINISN
+179 GDNKLESISVGN
-193 MGTLNLTN
+193 MGTVNLANGTA
-201 TEINGGD
+201 INGSDG
-208 SLKAVNVLT
+208 LKAVNVLT
-217 AGTLSLEDS
+217 GGKLSLKDS
-226 LLQGDS
+226 SLQGDS
-232 FNLTVQDSGTVEL
+232 FNLTVQDYGTVEL

-253 NAAAKTEGDDNSGAA
+253 NAAASAGDAENPGAA
-268 IVFDNGN
+268 IVFDNAA
-275 LTLKNGSK
+275 LTLKNSSK
-283 LEMTSGVDTGVIS
+283 LEMKSSDNTVAS

-303 SNVDISGSSTL
+303 SDVDVSGSSTL

-329 NLGTPGDTGDISKI
+329 NLGTSGDTGDISKI
-343 SHSGLTGSIRLSNV
+343 SHSGSTGSIRLSNV

-365 SSIERTGAGGD
+365 SSIERTGTGGD

-384 VMKDEASLNVSTEG
+384 VMKDEASLNVSTASG
-398 GNVVFSSAVAQLSD
+398 KVVFSSAVAQLSD
-412 KASIKVAE
+412 KASIQE
-420 NSNEVKIENN
+420 TGDSNEVVIENN
-430 SNVTMAGESSMSA
+430 SNVTMADESSMSA
-443 NHVYVSNGSSLE
+443 DHVYVSNGGSLE

-461 IMAPGGASVSD
+461 ITAPGDASVSD

-483 IMSEKARIEG
+483 IMSENASIEG

-502 LGMSGNAEI
+502 LGMSGNAKI
-511 EGDLNTKSTTGYSTI
+511 DGDLNTKSTTGYSTI
-526 SIGSTSGGSSVVA
+526 SIGSTSGGSSDVT
-539 INGSVDI
+539 INGSIDI

-646 TVEGDWVNL
+646 TVDGDWVNL
-655 NRRYKFE
+655 NRRYKF
-662 YDTDKQDG
+662 DHLGGGK
-670 WYNVTQVAD
+670 YNVTQVAD

-699 WLEGNN
+699 WLEGNS

-752 NSNQIFS
+752 NSNQIFN

-881 SFASYDEEKRVSTF
+881 SFASYDEEKKVSTF

-933 AYEDSIGQRVDAVSN
+933 AYEDSIGQRVDTVSN

>member
-13 FVLLGGCF
+13 FVLFGGCF

-26 RAQDASYE
+26 RAQDVSDE

-56 PSNKTHEGNIS
+56 LSNKTHEGNIS

-81 ADKYD
+81 ADSYD

-94 LTVGSDEVIESQS
+94 LTVGSDAVIESQS

-143 NGGTNGGTMNVS
+143 NGGTMNVS

-164 NNSVLTF
+164 NNSVLAF

-179 NNGDNKLESINISN
+179 NKLESINVSN
-193 MGTLNLTN
+193 MGTLNFTN

-208 SLKAVNVLT
+208 GLKAVNVLT
-217 AGTLSLEDS
+217 AGKLSLKDS
-226 LLQGDS
+226 SLQGDS

-245 DNSTLSIN
+245 DNSTLSIDK
-253 NAAAKTEGDDNSGAA
+253 AAAQTGSEMSSGAA

-275 LTLKNGSK
+275 LTLKGGST
-283 LEMTSGVDTGVIS
+283 LEMTSGTDTEVIS

-303 SNVDISGSSTL
+303 SNVDISGSSML
-314 SKGNSG
+314 SKENSG

-329 NLGTPGDTGDISKI
+329 NLGTPEDTGDISKI
-343 SHSGLTGSIRLSNV
+343 SHSGSTGSIRLSNV

-365 SSIERTGAGGD
+365 SSIERTGKGGD

-398 GNVVFSSAVAQLSD
+398 GNVVFSSTVAQLSD
-412 KASIKVAE
+412 KASIQATG
-420 NSNEVKIENN
+420 NSNEVVIENN
-430 SNVTMAGESSMSA
+430 SNVTMADESSMSA
-443 NHVYVSNGSSLE
+443 DHVYVSNGGSLE

-461 IMAPGGASVSD
+461 ITAPGDASVSD

-511 EGDLNTKSTTGYSTI
+511 DGDLNTKSTTGYSTI
-526 SIGSTSGGSSVVA
+526 SIGSTSGGPSVVA
-539 INGSVDI
+539 INGSIDI

-559 RLGAG
+559 TLGEKRD
-564 SNNSFKNGS
+564 NSFKNGS

-608 QILNAGKIDIKPG
+608 QILNAGKINIEQG

-635 GQTKA
+635 GQTKE

-646 TVEGDWVNL
+646 TVDGDWVNL
-655 NRRYKFE
+655 NRRYEFDHLGEGK
-662 YDTDKQDG
+662 YA
-670 WYNVTQVAD
+670 VTQVAD

>member
-1 MVLMSKMLKLFG
+1 MVLMSKMLKSFG
-13 FVLLGGCF
+13 FVLFGWCF

-34 PVLPDGDQNITSGIY
+34 PVLPDGDQDITSGIY
-49 YDTVSPD
+49 YDTVSQD
-56 PSNKTHEGNIS
+56 STSKTHTGNIS
-67 VSGEGDLNIFAEQA
+67 VSGEGDLNIFTEQA
-81 ADKYD
+81 ADSYD
-86 SSYTLNGQ
+86 ASYTLNGQ
-94 LTVGSDEVIESQS
+94 LTVGSGEAVESQV

-119 KFDFTMNGGAVLVQN
+119 KFDFTMNDGAVLVQN
-134 GGNLYFGNR
+134 GGNLYFGN
-143 NGGTNGGTMNVS
+143 NKGGTMNVL

-164 NNSVLTF
+164 DKSVLAF
-171 SGVTVGGD
+171 SGVAVG
-179 NNGDNKLESINISN
+179 GDNKLESISVGN
-193 MGTLNLTN
+193 MGTVNLANGTA
-201 TEINGGD
+201 INGSDG
-208 SLKAVNVLT
+208 LKAVNVLT
-217 AGTLSLEDS
+217 GGKLSLKDS
-226 LLQGDS
+226 SLQGDS
-232 FNLTVQDSGTVEL
+232 FNLTVQDYGTVEL

-253 NAAAKTEGDDNSGAA
+253 NAAASAGDAENPGAA
-268 IVFDNGN
+268 IVFDNAA
-275 LTLKNGSK
+275 LTLKNSSK
-283 LEMTSGVDTGVIS
+283 LEMKSSDNTVAS

-303 SNVDISGSSTL
+303 SDVDVSGSSTL

-329 NLGTPGDTGDISKI
+329 NLGTSGDTGDISKI
-343 SHSGLTGSIRLSNV
+343 SHSGSTGSIRLSNV

-365 SSIERTGAGGD
+365 SSIERTGTGGD

-384 VMKDEASLNVSTEG
+384 VMKDEASLNVSTASG
-398 GNVVFSSAVAQLSD
+398 KVVFSSAVAQLSD
-412 KASIKVAE
+412 KASIQE
-420 NSNEVKIENN
+420 TGDSNEVVIENN
-430 SNVTMAGESSMSA
+430 SNVTMADESSMSA
-443 NHVYVSNGSSLE
+443 DHVYVSNGGSLE

-461 IMAPGGASVSD
+461 ITAPGDASVSD

-483 IMSEKARIEG
+483 IMSENASIEG

-502 LGMSGNAEI
+502 LGMSGNAKI
-511 EGDLNTKSTTGYSTI
+511 DGDLNTKSTTGYSTI
-526 SIGSTSGGSSVVA
+526 SIGSTSGGSSDVT
-539 INGSVDI
+539 INGSIDI

-608 QILNAGKIDIKPG
+608 QILNAGKIDIEPG

-635 GQTKA
+635 GETKE

-646 TVEGDWVNL
+646 TVDGDWVNL
-655 NRRYKFE
+655 NRRYKF
-662 YDTDKQDG
+662 DHLGGGK
-670 WYNVTQVAD
+670 YNVTQVAD

-699 WLEGNN
+699 WLEGNS

>member
-1 MVLMSKMLKLFG
+1 MVLMSKMLKSFG
-13 FVLLGGCF
+13 FVLFGWCF

-34 PVLPDGDQNITSGIY
+34 PVLPDGDQDITSGIY
-49 YDTVSPD
+49 YDTVSQD
-56 PSNKTHEGNIS
+56 STSKTHTGNIS
-67 VSGEGDLNIFAEQA
+67 VSGEGDLNIFTEQA
-81 ADKYD
+81 ADSYD
-86 SSYTLNGQ
+86 ASYTLNGQ
-94 LTVGSDEVIESQS
+94 LTVGSDEAVESQV

-119 KFDFTMNGGAVLVQN
+119 KFDFTMNDGAVLVQN
-134 GGNLYFGNR
+134 GGNLYFGN
-143 NGGTNGGTMNVS
+143 NKGGTMNVL

-164 NNSVLTF
+164 DKSVLAF
-171 SGVTVGGD
+171 SGVAVG
-179 NNGDNKLESINISN
+179 GDNKLESISVGN
-193 MGTLNLTN
+193 MGTVNLANGTA
-201 TEINGGD
+201 INGSDG
-208 SLKAVNVLT
+208 LKAVNVLT
-217 AGTLSLEDS
+217 GGKLSLKDS
-226 LLQGDS
+226 SLQGDS
-232 FNLTVQDSGTVEL
+232 FNLTVQDYGTVEL

-253 NAAAKTEGDDNSGAA
+253 NAAASAGDAENPGAA
-268 IVFDNGN
+268 IVFDNAA
-275 LTLKNGSK
+275 LTLKNSSK
-283 LEMTSGVDTGVIS
+283 LEMKSSDNTVAS

-303 SNVDISGSSTL
+303 SDVDVSGSSTL

-343 SHSGLTGSIRLSNV
+343 SHSGSTGSIRLSNV

-365 SSIERTGAGGD
+365 SSIERTGTGGD

-384 VMKDEASLNVSTEG
+384 VMKDEASLNVSTASG
-398 GNVVFSSAVAQLSD
+398 KVVFSSAVAQLSD
-412 KASIKVAE
+412 KASIQATGD
-420 NSNEVKIENN
+420 SNEVVIENN
-430 SNVTMAGESSMSA
+430 SNVTMADESSMSA
-443 NHVYVSNGSSLE
+443 DHVYVSNGGSLE

-461 IMAPGGASVSD
+461 ITAPGDASVSD

-483 IMSEKARIEG
+483 IMSENASIEG

-502 LGMSGNAEI
+502 LGMSGNAKI
-511 EGDLNTKSTTGYSTI
+511 DGDLNTKSTTGYSTI
-526 SIGSTSGGSSVVA
+526 SIGSTSGGSSDVT
-539 INGSVDI
+539 INGSIDI

-598 LRIASESEYG
+598 LRIASESDYG
-608 QILNAGKIDIKPG
+608 QILNAGKINIEQG

-635 GQTKA
+635 GETKE

-646 TVEGDWVNL
+646 TVDGKWVNL
-655 NRRYKFE
+655 NRRYEFDHLGEGK
-662 YDTDKQDG
+662 YA
-670 WYNVTQVAD
+670 VTQVAD

>member
-1 MVLMSKMLKLFG
+1 MVLMSKMLKSFG
-13 FVLLGGCF
+13 FVLFGWCF

-34 PVLPDGDQNITSGIY
+34 PVLPDGDQDITSGIY
-49 YDTVSPD
+49 YDTVSQD
-56 PSNKTHEGNIS
+56 STSKTHTGNIS
-67 VSGEGDLNIFAEQA
+67 VSGEGDLNIFTEQA
-81 ADKYD
+81 ADSYD
-86 SSYTLNGQ
+86 ASYTLNGQ

-143 NGGTNGGTMNVS
+143 NGGTMNVS

-164 NNSVLTF
+164 DKSVLAF
-171 SGVTVGGD
+171 SGVAVG
-179 NNGDNKLESINISN
+179 GDNKLESINVSN

-253 NAAAKTEGDDNSGAA
+253 NAAAQTGGETSSGAA

-275 LTLKNGSK
+275 LTLKDKSK
-283 LEMTSGVDTGVIS
+283 LEMTSGVDKEVTS

-329 NLGTPGDTGDISKI
+329 NLGTSGDTGDISKI
-343 SHSGLTGSIRLSNV
+343 FHSGSTGSIRLSNV
-357 GNATLSGK
+357 GTATLSGK
-365 SSIERTGAGGD
+365 SSIERTGTGGD

-384 VMKDEASLNVSTEG
+384 VMKDEASLNVSTASG
-398 GNVVFSSAVAQLSD
+398 KVVFSSAVAQLSE
-412 KASIKVAE
+412 KASIQATG
-420 NSNEVKIENN
+420 NSNEVVIENN
-430 SNVTMAGESSMSA
+430 SNVTMADESSMSA
-443 NHVYVSNGSSLE
+443 EHVYVSNGGSLE

-461 IMAPGGASVSD
+461 ITAPGDASVSD

-483 IMSEKARIEG
+483 IMSENAHIEG

-511 EGDLNTKSTTGYSTI
+511 DGDLNTKSTTGYSTI
-526 SIGSTSGGSSVVA
+526 SIGSTSGGSSDVT
-539 INGSVDI
+539 INGSIDI

-579 GKLDLNGGNLTMSG
+579 GKLDLNNGNLTMSG

-752 NSNQIFS
+752 NSNQIFN

-856 VDTHTGFVY
+856 VDTHAGFVY

-933 AYEDSIGQRVDAVSN
+933 A
-948 DVLTGVFGIRIKQD
+948 
-962 FFPNRGFSIRPEVHV
+962 
-977 AATYDFVQDD
+977 
-987 AVSVVSLP
+987 
-995 NGSVYQIEGENLD
+995 
-1008 KFGLEAGAGLTLDVG
+1008 
-1023 NRLEMAVSYEGKFR
+1023 
-1037 KDYTDHSGLVNMKF
+1037 
-1051 KF
+1051 

>member
-1 MVLMSKMLKLFG
+1 MVLMSKMLKSFG
-13 FVLLGGCF
+13 FVLFGWCF

-34 PVLPDGDQNITSGIY
+34 PVLPDGDQDITSGIY
-49 YDTVSPD
+49 YDTVSQD
-56 PSNKTHEGNIS
+56 STSKTHTGNIS
-67 VSGEGDLNIFAEQA
+67 VSGEGDLNIFTEQA
-81 ADKYD
+81 ADSYD
-86 SSYTLNGQ
+86 ASYTLNGQ
-94 LTVGSDEVIESQS
+94 LTVGSGEAVESQV

-119 KFDFTMNGGAVLVQN
+119 KFDFTMNDGAVLVQN
-134 GGNLYFGNR
+134 GGNLYFGN
-143 NGGTNGGTMNVS
+143 NKGGTMNVL

-164 NNSVLTF
+164 DKSVLAF
-171 SGVTVGGD
+171 SGVAVG
-179 NNGDNKLESINISN
+179 GDNKLESISVGN
-193 MGTLNLTN
+193 MGTVNLANGTA
-201 TEINGGD
+201 INGSDG
-208 SLKAVNVLT
+208 LKAVNVLT
-217 AGTLSLEDS
+217 GGKLSLKDS
-226 LLQGDS
+226 SLQGDS
-232 FNLTVQDSGTVEL
+232 FNLTVQDYGTVEL

-253 NAAAKTEGDDNSGAA
+253 NAAASAGDAENPGAA
-268 IVFDNGN
+268 IVFDNAA
-275 LTLKNGSK
+275 LTLKNSSK
-283 LEMTSGVDTGVIS
+283 LEMKSSDNTVAS

-303 SNVDISGSSTL
+303 SDVDVSGSSTL

-329 NLGTPGDTGDISKI
+329 NLGTSGDTGDISKI
-343 SHSGLTGSIRLSNV
+343 SHSGSTGSIRLSNV

-365 SSIERTGAGGD
+365 SSIERTGTGGD

-384 VMKDEASLNVSTEG
+384 VMKDEASLNVSTASG
-398 GNVVFSSAVAQLSD
+398 KVVFSSAVAQLSD
-412 KASIKVAE
+412 KASIQATGD
-420 NSNEVKIENN
+420 SNEVVIENN
-430 SNVTMAGESSMSA
+430 SNVTMADESSMSA
-443 NHVYVSNGSSLE
+443 DHVYVSNGGSLE

-461 IMAPGGASVSD
+461 ITAPGDASVSD

-483 IMSEKARIEG
+483 IMSENASIEG

-502 LGMSGNAEI
+502 LGMSGNAKI
-511 EGDLNTKSTTGYSTI
+511 DGDLNTKSTTGYSTI
-526 SIGSTSGGSSVVA
+526 SIGSTSGGSSDVT
-539 INGSVDI
+539 INGSIDI

-646 TVEGDWVNL
+646 TVDGDWVNL
-655 NRRYKFE
+655 NRRYKF
-662 YDTDKQDG
+662 DHLGGGK
-670 WYNVTQVAD
+670 YNVTQVAD

-699 WLEGNN
+699 WLEGNS

-752 NSNQIFS
+752 NSNQIFN

-881 SFASYDEEKRVSTF
+881 SFASYDDEKRVSTF

>member
-1 MVLMSKMLKLFG
+1 MVLMSKMLKSFG
-13 FVLLGGCF
+13 FVLFGWCF

-34 PVLPDGDQNITSGIY
+34 PVLPDGDQDITSGIY
-49 YDTVSPD
+49 YDTVSQD
-56 PSNKTHEGNIS
+56 STSKTHTGNIS
-67 VSGEGDLNIFAEQA
+67 VSGEGDLNIFTEQA
-81 ADKYD
+81 ADSYD
-86 SSYTLNGQ
+86 ASYTLNGQ
-94 LTVGSDEVIESQS
+94 LTVGSGEAVESQV

-119 KFDFTMNGGAVLVQN
+119 KFDFTMNDGAVLVQN
-134 GGNLYFGNR
+134 GGNLYFGN
-143 NGGTNGGTMNVS
+143 NKGGTMNVL

-164 NNSVLTF
+164 DKSVLAF
-171 SGVTVGGD
+171 SGVAVG
-179 NNGDNKLESINISN
+179 GDNKLESISVGN
-193 MGTLNLTN
+193 MGTVNLANGTA
-201 TEINGGD
+201 INGSDG
-208 SLKAVNVLT
+208 LKAVNVLT
-217 AGTLSLEDS
+217 GGKLSLKDS
-226 LLQGDS
+226 SLQGDS
-232 FNLTVQDSGTVEL
+232 FNLTVQDYGTVEL

-253 NAAAKTEGDDNSGAA
+253 NAAASAGDAENPGAA
-268 IVFDNGN
+268 IVFDNAA
-275 LTLKNGSK
+275 LTLKNSSK
-283 LEMTSGVDTGVIS
+283 LEMKSSDNTVAS

-303 SNVDISGSSTL
+303 SDVDVSGSSTL

-329 NLGTPGDTGDISKI
+329 NLGTSGDTGDISKI
-343 SHSGLTGSIRLSNV
+343 SHSGSTGSIRLSNV

-365 SSIERTGAGGD
+365 SSIERTGTGGD

-384 VMKDEASLNVSTEG
+384 VMKDEASLNVSTASG
-398 GNVVFSSAVAQLSD
+398 KVVFSSAVAQLSD
-412 KASIKVAE
+412 KASIQATGD
-420 NSNEVKIENN
+420 SNEVVIENN
-430 SNVTMAGESSMSA
+430 SNVTMADESSMSA
-443 NHVYVSNGSSLE
+443 DHVYVSNGGSLE

-461 IMAPGGASVSD
+461 ITAPGDASVSD

-483 IMSEKARIEG
+483 IMSENASIEG

-502 LGMSGNAEI
+502 LGMSGNAKI
-511 EGDLNTKSTTGYSTI
+511 DGDLNTKSTTGYSTI
-526 SIGSTSGGSSVVA
+526 SIGSTSGGSSDVT
-539 INGSVDI
+539 INGSIDI

-646 TVEGDWVNL
+646 TVDGDWVNL
-655 NRRYKFE
+655 NRRYKF
-662 YDTDKQDG
+662 DHLGGGK
-670 WYNVTQVAD
+670 YNVTQVAD

-699 WLEGNN
+699 WLEGNS

-752 NSNQIFS
+752 NSNQIFN

-881 SFASYDEEKRVSTF
+881 SFASYDEEKKVSTF

>member
-1 MVLMSKMLKLFG
+1 MVLMSKMLKSFG
-13 FVLLGGCF
+13 FVLFGWCF

-34 PVLPDGDQNITSGIY
+34 PVLPDGDQDITSGIY
-49 YDTVSPD
+49 YDTVSQD
-56 PSNKTHEGNIS
+56 STSKTHTGNIS
-67 VSGEGDLNIFAEQA
+67 VSGEGDLNIFTEQA
-81 ADKYD
+81 ADSYD
-86 SSYTLNGQ
+86 ASYTLNGQ
-94 LTVGSDEVIESQS
+94 LTVGSDEAVESQV

-119 KFDFTMNGGAVLVQN
+119 KFDFTMNDGAVLVQN
-134 GGNLYFGNR
+134 GGNLYFGN
-143 NGGTNGGTMNVS
+143 NKGGTMNVL

-164 NNSVLTF
+164 DKSVLAF
-171 SGVTVGGD
+171 SGVAVG
-179 NNGDNKLESINISN
+179 GDNKLESISVGN
-193 MGTLNLTN
+193 MGTVNLANGTA
-201 TEINGGD
+201 INGSDG
-208 SLKAVNVLT
+208 LKAVNVLT
-217 AGTLSLEDS
+217 GGKLSLKDS
-226 LLQGDS
+226 SLQGDS
-232 FNLTVQDSGTVEL
+232 FNLTVQDYGTVEL

-253 NAAAKTEGDDNSGAA
+253 NAAASAGDAENPGAA
-268 IVFDNGN
+268 IVFDNAA
-275 LTLKNGSK
+275 LTLKNSSK
-283 LEMTSGVDTGVIS
+283 LEMKSSDNTVAS

-303 SNVDISGSSTL
+303 SDVDVSGSSTL

-329 NLGTPGDTGDISKI
+329 NLGTSGDTGDISKI
-343 SHSGLTGSIRLSNV
+343 SHSGSTGSIRLSNV

-365 SSIERTGAGGD
+365 SSIERTGTGGD

-384 VMKDEASLNVSTEG
+384 VMKDEASLNVSTASG
-398 GNVVFSSAVAQLSD
+398 KVVFSSAVAQLSD
-412 KASIKVAE
+412 KASIQATGD
-420 NSNEVKIENN
+420 SNEVVIENN
-430 SNVTMAGESSMSA
+430 SNVTMADESSMSA
-443 NHVYVSNGSSLE
+443 DHVYVSNGGSLE

-461 IMAPGGASVSD
+461 ITAPGDASVSD

-483 IMSEKARIEG
+483 IMSENASIEG

-502 LGMSGNAEI
+502 LGMSGNAKI
-511 EGDLNTKSTTGYSTI
+511 DGDLNTKSTTGYSTI
-526 SIGSTSGGSSVVA
+526 SIGSTSGGSSDVT
-539 INGSVDI
+539 INGSIDI

-646 TVEGDWVNL
+646 TVDGDWVNL
-655 NRRYKFE
+655 NRRYKF
-662 YDTDKQDG
+662 DHLGGGK
-670 WYNVTQVAD
+670 YNVTQVAD

-699 WLEGNN
+699 WLEGNS

-752 NSNQIFS
+752 NSNQIFN

-933 AYEDSIGQRVDAVSN
+933 AYEDSIGQRVDVVSN

>member
-13 FVLLGGCF
+13 FVLFGGCF

-56 PSNKTHEGNIS
+56 LSNKTHEGNIS

-81 ADKYD
+81 ADSYD

-143 NGGTNGGTMNVS
+143 NGGTMNVS

-164 NNSVLTF
+164 NNSVLAF
-171 SGVTVGGD
+171 SGVTVDGD
-179 NNGDNKLESINISN
+179 NNGNNKLESIFVSD
-193 MGTLNLTN
+193 MGTLNLADGTK
-201 TEINGGD
+201 INGGD
-208 SLKAVNVLT
+208 GLKGVNVL
-217 AGTLSLEDS
+217 AGGTLSLKDS
-226 LLQGDS
+226 SLQGDS
-232 FNLTVQDSGTVEL
+232 FNLTVQDYGTVEL

-253 NAAAKTEGDDNSGAA
+253 NAAASAGDAENPGVA
-268 IVFDNGN
+268 IVFDNAA
-275 LTLKNGSK
+275 LTLKNSSK
-283 LEMTSGVDTGVIS
+283 LEMKSSDNTVAS

-343 SHSGLTGSIRLSNV
+343 SHSGSTGSIRLSNV
-357 GNATLSGK
+357 GNATLGGK
-365 SSIERTGAGGD
+365 SSIERTGTGGD

-384 VMKDEASLNVSTEG
+384 VMKDEASLNVSTASG
-398 GNVVFSSAVAQLSD
+398 KVVFSSAVAQLSD
-412 KASIKVAE
+412 KASIQATGD
-420 NSNEVKIENN
+420 SNEVVIENN
-430 SNVTMAGESSMSA
+430 SNVTMADESSMSA
-443 NHVYVSNGSSLE
+443 DHVYVSNGGSLE

-461 IMAPGGASVSD
+461 ITVPGGASVSD

-579 GKLDLNGGNLTMSG
+579 GKLNLNGGNLTMSG

-655 NRRYKFE
+655 NRRYEFDHLGGGK
-662 YDTDKQDG
+662 
-670 WYNVTQVAD
+670 YNVTQVAD

-1008 KFGLEAGAGLTLDVG
+1008 KFGLEAGAGLTLDIG

>member
-1 MVLMSKMLKLFG
+1 MVLMSKMLKSFG
-13 FVLLGGCF
+13 FVLFGWCF

-34 PVLPDGDQNITSGIY
+34 PVLPDGDQDITSGIY
-49 YDTVSPD
+49 YDTVSQD
-56 PSNKTHEGNIS
+56 STSKTHTGNIS
-67 VSGEGDLNIFAEQA
+67 VSGEGDLNIFTEQA
-81 ADKYD
+81 ADSYD
-86 SSYTLNGQ
+86 ASYTLNGQ
-94 LTVGSDEVIESQS
+94 LTVGSGEAVESQV

-119 KFDFTMNGGAVLVQN
+119 KFDFTMNDGAVLVQN
-134 GGNLYFGNR
+134 GGNLYFGN
-143 NGGTNGGTMNVS
+143 NKGGTMNVL

-164 NNSVLTF
+164 DKSVLAF
-171 SGVTVGGD
+171 SGVAVG
-179 NNGDNKLESINISN
+179 GDNKLESINVSN

-217 AGTLSLEDS
+217 AGKLSLKDS
-226 LLQGDS
+226 SLHGDS

-245 DNSTLSIN
+245 DKSTLSIN

-275 LTLKNGSK
+275 LILKNGSK
-283 LEMTSGVDTGVIS
+283 LEMTSGVDKEVTS

-343 SHSGLTGSIRLSNV
+343 SHSGSTGSIRLSNV
-357 GNATLSGK
+357 GTAILSGK
-365 SSIERTGAGGD
+365 SSIERTGTGGD

-384 VMKDEASLNVSTEG
+384 VMKDEASLNVSTASG
-398 GNVVFSSAVAQLSD
+398 KIVFSSAVAQLSG
-412 KASIKVAE
+412 KASIQATG
-420 NSNEVKIENN
+420 NSNEVVIENN
-430 SNVTMAGESSMSA
+430 SNVTMADESSISA
-443 NHVYVSNGSSLE
+443 EHVYVSNGGSLE

-461 IMAPGGASVSD
+461 ITAPGDASVSD

-483 IMSEKARIEG
+483 IMSENARIEG

-502 LGMSGNAEI
+502 LGMSGNVEI
-511 EGDLNTKSTTGYSTI
+511 DGDLNTKSTTGYSTI
-526 SIGSTSGGSSVVA
+526 SIGSTSGGSSDVT
-539 INGSVDI
+539 INGSIDI

-608 QILNAGKIDIKPG
+608 QILNAGTINIEQG

-635 GQTKA
+635 GETKE

-646 TVEGDWVNL
+646 TVDGKWVNL
-655 NRRYKFE
+655 NRRYEFDHLGEGK
-662 YDTDKQDG
+662 YA
-670 WYNVTQVAD
+670 VTQVAD

-752 NSNQIFS
+752 NSNQIFN

>member
-1 MVLMSKMLKLFG
+1 MVLMSKMLKSFG
-13 FVLLGGCF
+13 FVLFLWCF

-34 PVLPDGDQNITSGIY
+34 PVLPDGDQDITSGIY
-49 YDTVSPD
+49 YDTVSQD
-56 PSNKTHEGNIS
+56 STSKTHTGNIS
-67 VSGEGDLNIFAEQA
+67 VSGEGDLNIFTEQA
-81 ADKYD
+81 ADSYD
-86 SSYTLNGQ
+86 ASYTLNGQ
-94 LTVGSDEVIESQS
+94 LTVGSGEAVESQV

-119 KFDFTMNGGAVLVQN
+119 KFDFTMNDGAVLVQN
-134 GGNLYFGNR
+134 GGNLYFGN
-143 NGGTNGGTMNVS
+143 NKGGTMNVL

-164 NNSVLTF
+164 DKSVLAF
-171 SGVTVGGD
+171 SGVAVG
-179 NNGDNKLESINISN
+179 GDNKLESISVGN
-193 MGTLNLTN
+193 MGTVNLANGTA
-201 TEINGGD
+201 INGSDG
-208 SLKAVNVLT
+208 LKAVNVLT
-217 AGTLSLEDS
+217 GGKLSFKDS
-226 LLQGDS
+226 SLQGDS
-232 FNLTVQDSGTVEL
+232 FNLTVQDYGTVEL

-253 NAAAKTEGDDNSGAA
+253 NAAASAGDAENPGAA
-268 IVFDNGN
+268 IVFDNAA
-275 LTLKNGSK
+275 LTLKNSSK
-283 LEMTSGVDTGVIS
+283 LEMKSSDNTVAS

-303 SNVDISGSSTL
+303 SDVDVSGSSTL

-343 SHSGLTGSIRLSNV
+343 SHSGSTGSIRLSNV

-365 SSIERTGAGGD
+365 SSIERTGTGGD

-384 VMKDEASLNVSTEG
+384 VMKDEASLNVSTASG
-398 GNVVFSSAVAQLSD
+398 KVVFSSAVAQLSD
-412 KASIKVAE
+412 KASIQATGD
-420 NSNEVKIENN
+420 SNEVVIENN
-430 SNVTMAGESSMSA
+430 SNVTMADESSMSA
-443 NHVYVSNGSSLE
+443 DHVYVSNGGSLE

-461 IMAPGGASVSD
+461 ITVPGDASVSD

-483 IMSEKARIEG
+483 IMSENASIEG

-502 LGMSGNAEI
+502 LGMSGNAKI
-511 EGDLNTKSTTGYSTI
+511 DGDLNTKSTTGYSTI
-526 SIGSTSGGSSVVA
+526 SIGSTSGGSSDVT
-539 INGSVDI
+539 INGSIDI

-646 TVEGDWVNL
+646 TVDGDWVNL
-655 NRRYKFE
+655 NRRYKF
-662 YDTDKQDG
+662 DHLGGGK
-670 WYNVTQVAD
+670 YNVTQVAD

-699 WLEGNN
+699 WLEGNS

-752 NSNQIFS
+752 
-759 TVQNR
+759 TR
-764 LEGGSSLRMK
+764 
-774 PGRAGRY
+774 
-781 ARGLASGDMYREDAI
+781 
-796 WVQGLYNHSELS
+796 
-808 DTKEAKGFEIDS
+808 
-820 YGGAIGLDNYVTD
+820 
-833 SLKLGIGYAYT
+833 
-844 HGDISGFLRDTD
+844 
-856 VDTHTGFVY
+856 
-865 GEFKPNRW
+865 
-873 FLNAIASY
+873 
-881 SFASYDEEKRVSTF
+881 
-895 KVKGDY
+895 
-901 DVNAFGAQVMTGY
+901 
-914 KMGYVTPELGV
+914 
-925 RYLNVKQD
+925 
-933 AYEDSIGQRVDAVSN
+933 
-948 DVLTGVFGIRIKQD
+948 IR
-962 FFPNRGFSIRPEVHV
+962 FSIRCRIVWREV
-977 AATYDFVQDD
+977 
-987 AVSVVSLP
+987 L
-995 NGSVYQIEGENLD
+995 L
-1008 KFGLEAGAGLTLDVG
+1008 
-1023 NRLEMAVSYEGKFR
+1023 
-1037 KDYTDHSGLVNMKF
+1037 
-1051 KF
+1051 

>member
-1 MVLMSKMLKLFG
+1 MVLMSKMLKSFG
-13 FVLLGGCF
+13 FVLFGWCF

-34 PVLPDGDQNITSGIY
+34 PVLPDGDQDITSGIY
-49 YDTVSPD
+49 YDTVSQD
-56 PSNKTHEGNIS
+56 STSKTHTGNIS
-67 VSGEGDLNIFAEQA
+67 VSGEGDLNIFTEQA
-81 ADKYD
+81 TDSYD
-86 SSYTLNGQ
+86 ASYTLNGQ
-94 LTVGSDEVIESQS
+94 LTVGSGEAVESQV

-119 KFDFTMNGGAVLVQN
+119 KFDFTMNDGAVLVQN
-134 GGNLYFGNR
+134 GGNLYFGN
-143 NGGTNGGTMNVS
+143 NKGGTMNVL

-164 NNSVLTF
+164 DKSVLAF
-171 SGVTVGGD
+171 SGVAVG
-179 NNGDNKLESINISN
+179 GDNKLESISVGN
-193 MGTLNLTN
+193 MGTVNLANGTA
-201 TEINGGD
+201 INGSDG
-208 SLKAVNVLT
+208 LKAVNVLT
-217 AGTLSLEDS
+217 GGKLSLKDS
-226 LLQGDS
+226 SLQGDS
-232 FNLTVQDSGTVEL
+232 FNLTVQDYGTVEL

-253 NAAAKTEGDDNSGAA
+253 NAAASAGDAENPGAA
-268 IVFDNGN
+268 IVFDNAA
-275 LTLKNGSK
+275 LTLKNSSK
-283 LEMTSGVDTGVIS
+283 LEMKSSDNTVAS

-303 SNVDISGSSTL
+303 SDVDVSGSSTL

-329 NLGTPGDTGDISKI
+329 NLGTSGDTGDISKI
-343 SHSGLTGSIRLSNV
+343 SHSGSTGSIRLSNV

-365 SSIERTGAGGD
+365 SSIERTGTGGD

-384 VMKDEASLNVSTEG
+384 VMKDEASLNVSTASG
-398 GNVVFSSAVAQLSD
+398 KVVFSSAVAQLSD
-412 KASIKVAE
+412 KASIQATGD
-420 NSNEVKIENN
+420 SNEVVIENN
-430 SNVTMAGESSMSA
+430 SNVTMADESSMSA
-443 NHVYVSNGSSLE
+443 DHVYVSNGGSLE

-461 IMAPGGASVSD
+461 ITAPGDASVSD

-483 IMSEKARIEG
+483 IMSENASIEG

-502 LGMSGNAEI
+502 LGMSGNAKI
-511 EGDLNTKSTTGYSTI
+511 DGDLNTKSTTGYSTI
-526 SIGSTSGGSSVVA
+526 SIGSTSGGSSDVT
-539 INGSVDI
+539 INGSIDI

-646 TVEGDWVNL
+646 TVDGDWVNL
-655 NRRYKFE
+655 NRRYKF
-662 YDTDKQDG
+662 DHLGGGK
-670 WYNVTQVAD
+670 YNVTQVAD

-699 WLEGNN
+699 WLEGNS

-752 NSNQIFS
+752 NSNQIFN

-881 SFASYDEEKRVSTF
+881 SFASYDEEKKVSTF

-933 AYEDSIGQRVDAVSN
+933 AYEDSIGQRVDTVSN

>member
-1 MVLMSKMLKLFG
+1 MVLMSKMLKSFG
-13 FVLLGGCF
+13 FVLFGWCF

-34 PVLPDGDQNITSGIY
+34 PVLPDGDQDITSGIY
-49 YDTVSPD
+49 YDTVSQD
-56 PSNKTHEGNIS
+56 STSKTHTGNIS
-67 VSGEGDLNIFAEQA
+67 VSGEGDLNIFTEQA
-81 ADKYD
+81 ADSYD
-86 SSYTLNGQ
+86 ASYTLNGQ
-94 LTVGSDEVIESQS
+94 LTVGSGEAVESQV

-119 KFDFTMNGGAVLVQN
+119 KFDFTMNDGAVLVQN
-134 GGNLYFGNR
+134 GGNLYFGN
-143 NGGTNGGTMNVS
+143 NKGGTMNVL

-164 NNSVLTF
+164 DKSVLAF
-171 SGVTVGGD
+171 SGVAVG
-179 NNGDNKLESINISN
+179 GDNKLESISVGN
-193 MGTLNLTN
+193 MGTVNLANGTA
-201 TEINGGD
+201 INGSDG
-208 SLKAVNVLT
+208 LKAVNVLT
-217 AGTLSLEDS
+217 GGKLSLKDS
-226 LLQGDS
+226 SLQGDS
-232 FNLTVQDSGTVEL
+232 FNLTVQDYGTVEL

-253 NAAAKTEGDDNSGAA
+253 NAAASAGDAENPGAA
-268 IVFDNGN
+268 IVFDNAA
-275 LTLKNGSK
+275 LTLKTSSK
-283 LEMTSGVDTGVIS
+283 LEMKSSDNTVAS

-303 SNVDISGSSTL
+303 SDVDVSGSSTL

-343 SHSGLTGSIRLSNV
+343 SHSGSTGSIRLSNV
-357 GNATLSGK
+357 GTAILSGK
-365 SSIERTGAGGD
+365 SSIERTGTGGD

-384 VMKDEASLNVSTEG
+384 VMKDEASLNVSTASG
-398 GNVVFSSAVAQLSD
+398 KIVFSSAVAQLSG
-412 KASIKVAE
+412 KASIQATG
-420 NSNEVKIENN
+420 NSNEVVIENN
-430 SNVTMAGESSMSA
+430 SNVTMADESSISA
-443 NHVYVSNGSSLE
+443 EHVYVSNGGSLE

-461 IMAPGGASVSD
+461 ITAPGDASVSD

-483 IMSEKARIEG
+483 IMSENARIEG

-511 EGDLNTKSTTGYSTI
+511 DGDLNTKSTTGYSTI

-559 RLGAG
+559 TLGEKRD
-564 SNNSFKNGS
+564 NSFKNGS

-579 GKLDLNGGNLTMSG
+579 GKLDLKGGNLTMSG

-598 LRIASESEYG
+598 LRIASESDYG
-608 QILNAGKIDIKPG
+608 QILNAGKINIEQG

-635 GQTKA
+635 GETKE

-655 NRRYKFE
+655 NRRYEFDHLGEGK
-662 YDTDKQDG
+662 YA
-670 WYNVTQVAD
+670 VTQVAD

-752 NSNQIFS
+752 NSNQIFN

-820 YGGAIGLDNYVTD
+820 T
-833 SLKLGIGYAYT
+833 
-844 HGDISGFLRDTD
+844 
-856 VDTHTGFVY
+856 
-865 GEFKPNRW
+865 
-873 FLNAIASY
+873 
-881 SFASYDEEKRVSTF
+881 
-895 KVKGDY
+895 
-901 DVNAFGAQVMTGY
+901 
-914 KMGYVTPELGV
+914 
-925 RYLNVKQD
+925 
-933 AYEDSIGQRVDAVSN
+933 AVPSA
-948 DVLTGVFGIRIKQD
+948 LTI
-962 FFPNRGFSIRPEVHV
+962 
-977 AATYDFVQDD
+977 
-987 AVSVVSLP
+987 
-995 NGSVYQIEGENLD
+995 
-1008 KFGLEAGAGLTLDVG
+1008 
-1023 NRLEMAVSYEGKFR
+1023 M
-1037 KDYTDHSGLVNMKF
+1037 
-1051 KF
+1051 

>member
-1 MVLMSKMLKLFG
+1 MVLMSKMLKSFG
-13 FVLLGGCF
+13 FVLFGWCF

-34 PVLPDGDQNITSGIY
+34 PVLPDGDQDITSGIY
-49 YDTVSPD
+49 YDTVSQD
-56 PSNKTHEGNIS
+56 STSKTHTGNIS
-67 VSGEGDLNIFAEQA
+67 VSGEGDLNIFTEQA
-81 ADKYD
+81 ADSYD
-86 SSYTLNGQ
+86 ASYTLNGQ
-94 LTVGSDEVIESQS
+94 LTVGSGEAVESQV

-119 KFDFTMNGGAVLVQN
+119 KFDFTMNDGAVLVQY
-134 GGNLYFGNR
+134 GGNLYFGN
-143 NGGTNGGTMNVS
+143 NKGGTMNVL

-164 NNSVLTF
+164 DKSVLAF
-171 SGVTVGGD
+171 SGVAVG
-179 NNGDNKLESINISN
+179 GDNKLESISVGN
-193 MGTLNLTN
+193 MGTVNLANGTA
-201 TEINGGD
+201 INGSDG
-208 SLKAVNVLT
+208 LKAVNVLT
-217 AGTLSLEDS
+217 GGKLSLKDS
-226 LLQGDS
+226 SLQGDS
-232 FNLTVQDSGTVEL
+232 FNLTVQDYGTVEL

-253 NAAAKTEGDDNSGAA
+253 NAAASAGDAENPGAA
-268 IVFDNGN
+268 IVFDNAA
-275 LTLKNGSK
+275 LTLKNSSK
-283 LEMTSGVDTGVIS
+283 LEMKSSDNTVAS

-303 SNVDISGSSTL
+303 SDVDVSGSSTL

-329 NLGTPGDTGDISKI
+329 NLGTSGDTGDISKI
-343 SHSGLTGSIRLSNV
+343 SHSGSTGSIRLSNV

-365 SSIERTGAGGD
+365 SSIERTGTGGD

-384 VMKDEASLNVSTEG
+384 VMKDEASLNVSTASG
-398 GNVVFSSAVAQLSD
+398 KVVFSSAVAQLSD
-412 KASIKVAE
+412 KASIQATGD
-420 NSNEVKIENN
+420 SNEVVIENN
-430 SNVTMAGESSMSA
+430 SNVTMADESSMSA
-443 NHVYVSNGSSLE
+443 DHVYVSNGGSLE

-461 IMAPGGASVSD
+461 ITAPGDASVSD

-483 IMSEKARIEG
+483 IMSENASIEG

-502 LGMSGNAEI
+502 LGMSGNAKI
-511 EGDLNTKSTTGYSTI
+511 DGDLNTKSTTGYSTI
-526 SIGSTSGGSSVVA
+526 SIGSTSGGSSDVT
-539 INGSVDI
+539 INGSIDI

-646 TVEGDWVNL
+646 TVDGDWVNL
-655 NRRYKFE
+655 NRRYKF
-662 YDTDKQDG
+662 DHLGGGK
-670 WYNVTQVAD
+670 YNVTQVAD

-699 WLEGNN
+699 WLEGNS

-752 NSNQIFS
+752 NSNQIFN

>member
-56 PSNKTHEGNIS
+56 VSNKTHEGNIS
-67 VSGEGDLNIFAEQA
+67 VSDEGDLNIFAEQA
-81 ADKYD
+81 ADSYD

-94 LTVGSDEVIESQS
+94 LTVGSDAVIESQS

-134 GGNLYFGNR
+134 GGNLYLGNR
-143 NGGTNGGTMNVS
+143 NGGTMNVS

-164 NNSVLTF
+164 NNSVLAF
-171 SGVTVGGD
+171 SGVTVDGD
-179 NNGDNKLESINISN
+179 NNGDNKLESINVSN

-217 AGTLSLEDS
+217 AGKLSLKDS
-226 LLQGDS
+226 SLHGDS

-245 DNSTLSIN
+245 DNSTLSIDK
-253 NAAAKTEGDDNSGAA
+253 AAAQTGGETSSGAA

-283 LEMTSGVDTGVIS
+283 LEMTSGADTGVIS

-343 SHSGLTGSIRLSNV
+343 SHSGSTGSIRLSNV
-357 GNATLSGK
+357 GTATLSGK
-365 SSIERTGAGGD
+365 SSIERTGTGGD

-384 VMKDEASLNVSTEG
+384 VMKDEASLNVSTASG
-398 GNVVFSSAVAQLSD
+398 KVVFSSAVAQLSD
-412 KASIKVAE
+412 KASIQTTGD
-420 NSNEVKIENN
+420 SNEVVIENN
-430 SNVTMAGESSMSA
+430 SNVTMADESSMSA
-443 NHVYVSNGSSLE
+443 DHVYVSNGGSLE

-461 IMAPGGASVSD
+461 ITAPGDSSVSD

-483 IMSEKARIEG
+483 IMSENARIEG

-511 EGDLNTKSTTGYSTI
+511 DGDLNTKSTTGYSTI
-526 SIGSTSGGSSVVA
+526 SIGSTSGGSSDVT
-539 INGSVDI
+539 INGSIDI

-559 RLGAG
+559 TLGE
-564 SNNSFKNGS
+564 NRDNSFKNGS

-598 LRIASESEYG
+598 LRIASESDYG
-608 QILNAGKIDIKPG
+608 QILNAGKINIEQG

-635 GQTKA
+635 GETKE

-646 TVEGDWVNL
+646 TVSGKWVNL

-987 AVSVVSLP
+987 AISVVSLP

>member
-1 MVLMSKMLKLFG
+1 MVLMSKMLKSFG
-13 FVLLGGCF
+13 FVLFGWCF

-34 PVLPDGDQNITSGIY
+34 PVLPDGDQDITSGIY
-49 YDTVSPD
+49 YDTVSQD
-56 PSNKTHEGNIS
+56 STSKTHTGNIS
-67 VSGEGDLNIFAEQA
+67 VSGEGDLNIFTEQA
-81 ADKYD
+81 ADSYD
-86 SSYTLNGQ
+86 ASYTLNGQ
-94 LTVGSDEVIESQS
+94 LTVGSGEAVESQV

-119 KFDFTMNGGAVLVQN
+119 KFDFTMNDGAVLVQN
-134 GGNLYFGNR
+134 GGNLYFGN
-143 NGGTNGGTMNVS
+143 NKGGTMNVL

-164 NNSVLTF
+164 DKSVLAF
-171 SGVTVGGD
+171 SGVAVG
-179 NNGDNKLESINISN
+179 GDNKLESISVGN
-193 MGTLNLTN
+193 MGTVNLANGTA
-201 TEINGGD
+201 INGSDG
-208 SLKAVNVLT
+208 LKAVNVLT
-217 AGTLSLEDS
+217 GGKLSLKDS
-226 LLQGDS
+226 SLQGDS
-232 FNLTVQDSGTVEL
+232 FNLTVQDYGTVEL

-253 NAAAKTEGDDNSGAA
+253 NAAASAGDAENPGAA
-268 IVFDNGN
+268 IVFDNAA
-275 LTLKNGSK
+275 LTLKNSSK
-283 LEMTSGVDTGVIS
+283 LEMKSSDTTVAS

-303 SNVDISGSSTL
+303 SDVDVSGSSTL

-329 NLGTPGDTGDISKI
+329 NLGTSGDTGDISKI
-343 SHSGLTGSIRLSNV
+343 SHSGSTGSIRLSNV

-365 SSIERTGAGGD
+365 SSIERTGTGGD

-384 VMKDEASLNVSTEG
+384 VMKDEASLNVSTASG
-398 GNVVFSSAVAQLSD
+398 KVVFSSAVAQLSD
-412 KASIKVAE
+412 KASIQATGD
-420 NSNEVKIENN
+420 SNEVVIENN
-430 SNVTMAGESSMSA
+430 SNVTMADESSMSA
-443 NHVYVSNGSSLE
+443 DHVYVSNGGSLE

-461 IMAPGGASVSD
+461 ITAPGDASVSD

-483 IMSEKARIEG
+483 IMSENASIEG

-502 LGMSGNAEI
+502 LGMSGNAKI
-511 EGDLNTKSTTGYSTI
+511 DGDLNTKSTTGYSTI
-526 SIGSTSGGSSVVA
+526 SIGSTSGGSSDVT
-539 INGSVDI
+539 INGSIDI

-646 TVEGDWVNL
+646 TVDGDWVNL
-655 NRRYKFE
+655 NRRYKF
-662 YDTDKQDG
+662 DHLGGGK
-670 WYNVTQVAD
+670 YNVTQVAD

-699 WLEGNN
+699 WLEGNS

-752 NSNQIFS
+752 NSNQIFN

>member
-1 MVLMSKMLKLFG
+1 MVLISKMLKSFG
-13 FVLLGGCF
+13 FVLFGWCF

-34 PVLPDGDQNITSGIY
+34 PVLPDGDQDITSGIY
-49 YDTVSPD
+49 YDTVSQD
-56 PSNKTHEGNIS
+56 STSKTHTGNIS
-67 VSGEGDLNIFAEQA
+67 VSGEGDLNIFTEQA
-81 ADKYD
+81 ADSYD
-86 SSYTLNGQ
+86 ASYTLNGQ
-94 LTVGSDEVIESQS
+94 LTVGSGEAVESQV

-119 KFDFTMNGGAVLVQN
+119 KFDFTMNDGAVLVQN
-134 GGNLYFGNR
+134 GGNLYFGN
-143 NGGTNGGTMNVS
+143 NKGGTMNVL

-164 NNSVLTF
+164 DKSVLAF
-171 SGVTVGGD
+171 SGVAVG
-179 NNGDNKLESINISN
+179 GDNKLESISVGN
-193 MGTLNLTN
+193 MGTVNLANGTA
-201 TEINGGD
+201 INGSDG
-208 SLKAVNVLT
+208 LKAVNVLT
-217 AGTLSLEDS
+217 GGKLSLKDS
-226 LLQGDS
+226 SLQGDS
-232 FNLTVQDSGTVEL
+232 FNLTVQDYGTVEL

-253 NAAAKTEGDDNSGAA
+253 NAAASAGDAENPGAA
-268 IVFDNGN
+268 IVFDNAA
-275 LTLKNGSK
+275 LTLKNSSK
-283 LEMTSGVDTGVIS
+283 LEMKSSDNTVAS

-303 SNVDISGSSTL
+303 SDVDVSGSSTL

-329 NLGTPGDTGDISKI
+329 NLGTSGDTGDISKI
-343 SHSGLTGSIRLSNV
+343 SHSGSTGSIRLSNV

-365 SSIERTGAGGD
+365 SSIERTGTGGD

-384 VMKDEASLNVSTEG
+384 VMKDEASLNVSTASG
-398 GNVVFSSAVAQLSD
+398 KVVFSSAVAQLSD
-412 KASIKVAE
+412 KASIQATGD
-420 NSNEVKIENN
+420 SNEVVIENN
-430 SNVTMAGESSMSA
+430 SNVTMADESSMSA
-443 NHVYVSNGSSLE
+443 DHVYVSNGGSLE

-461 IMAPGGASVSD
+461 ITAPGDASVSD

-483 IMSEKARIEG
+483 IMSENASIEG

-502 LGMSGNAEI
+502 LGMSGNAKI
-511 EGDLNTKSTTGYSTI
+511 DGDLNTKSTTGYSTI
-526 SIGSTSGGSSVVA
+526 SIGSTSGGSSDVT
-539 INGSVDI
+539 INGSIDI

-646 TVEGDWVNL
+646 TVDGDWVNL
-655 NRRYKFE
+655 NRRYKF
-662 YDTDKQDG
+662 DHLGGGK
-670 WYNVTQVAD
+670 YNVTQVAD

-699 WLEGNN
+699 WLEGNS

-752 NSNQIFS
+752 NSNQIFN

>member
-1 MVLMSKMLKLFG
+1 MVLMSKMLKSFG
-13 FVLLGGCF
+13 FVLFGWCF

-34 PVLPDGDQNITSGIY
+34 PVLPDGDQDITSGIY
-49 YDTVSPD
+49 YDTVSQD
-56 PSNKTHEGNIS
+56 STSKTHTGNIS
-67 VSGEGDLNIFAEQA
+67 VSGEGDLNIFTEQA
-81 ADKYD
+81 ADSYD
-86 SSYTLNGQ
+86 ASYTLNGQ
-94 LTVGSDEVIESQS
+94 LTVGSGEAVESQV

-119 KFDFTMNGGAVLVQN
+119 KFDFTMNDGAVLVQN
-134 GGNLYFGNR
+134 GGNLYFGN
-143 NGGTNGGTMNVS
+143 NKGGTMNVL

-164 NNSVLTF
+164 DKSVLAF
-171 SGVTVGGD
+171 SGVAVG
-179 NNGDNKLESINISN
+179 GDNKLESISVGN
-193 MGTLNLTN
+193 MGTVNLANGTA
-201 TEINGGD
+201 INGSDG
-208 SLKAVNVLT
+208 LKAVNVLT
-217 AGTLSLEDS
+217 GGKLSLKDS
-226 LLQGDS
+226 SLQGDS
-232 FNLTVQDSGTVEL
+232 FNLTVQDYGTVEL

-253 NAAAKTEGDDNSGAA
+253 NAAASAGDAENPGAA
-268 IVFDNGN
+268 IVFDNAA
-275 LTLKNGSK
+275 LTLKNSSK
-283 LEMTSGVDTGVIS
+283 LEMKSSDNTVAS

-303 SNVDISGSSTL
+303 SDVDVSGSSTL

-329 NLGTPGDTGDISKI
+329 NLGTSGDTGDISKI
-343 SHSGLTGSIRLSNV
+343 SHSGSTGSIRLSNV

-365 SSIERTGAGGD
+365 SSIEKTGTGGD

-384 VMKDEASLNVSTEG
+384 VMKDEASLNVSTASG
-398 GNVVFSSAVAQLSD
+398 KVVFSSAVAQLSD
-412 KASIKVAE
+412 KASIQATGD
-420 NSNEVKIENN
+420 SNEVVIENN
-430 SNVTMAGESSMSA
+430 SNVTMADESSMSA
-443 NHVYVSNGSSLE
+443 DHVYVSNGGSLE

-461 IMAPGGASVSD
+461 ITAPGDASVSD

-483 IMSEKARIEG
+483 IMSENASIEG

-502 LGMSGNAEI
+502 LGMSGNAKI
-511 EGDLNTKSTTGYSTI
+511 DGDLNTKSTTGYSTI
-526 SIGSTSGGSSVVA
+526 SIGSTSGGSSDVT
-539 INGSVDI
+539 INGSIDI

-646 TVEGDWVNL
+646 TVDGDWVNL
-655 NRRYKFE
+655 NRRYKF
-662 YDTDKQDG
+662 DHLGGGK
-670 WYNVTQVAD
+670 YNVTQVAD

-699 WLEGNN
+699 WLEGNS

-752 NSNQIFS
+752 NSNQIFN